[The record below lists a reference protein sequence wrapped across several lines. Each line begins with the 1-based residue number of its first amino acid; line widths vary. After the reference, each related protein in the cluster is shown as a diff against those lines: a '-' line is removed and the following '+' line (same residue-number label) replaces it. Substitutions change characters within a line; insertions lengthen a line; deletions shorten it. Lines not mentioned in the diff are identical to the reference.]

1 MADEKGTQKP
11 KERVK
16 YKFGQNDIDLTNYIH
31 NLGTNV
37 QSYLNSKN
45 WNEGQKQEFMNAYNR
60 YLTGLQDQLANNT
73 NRFTTDDFGS
83 IIDSTGA
90 LSNTDNDDID
100 PVGSEYYYDNKGNR
114 ITTDDFNLLKKR
126 KQKNYNTFS
135 ANREVATYF
144 NTIGNALKGMET
156 PKEKVQD
163 AFNLSKHGFLA
174 DWTTANNP
182 AGGDF
187 NLDPYLEKDA
197 MDETTGKRGTSN
209 RAAYLKEQIEN
220 YINNI
225 GEYDFSSSPFKNR
238 DTYISRLRAAAQ
250 NLENGYNSEDVIA
263 LNQAGIGNE
272 FLSKFFATGAEEAPI
287 KKSELELQAE
297 QAAKEQAERE
307 KEDQLRAVIKA
318 NEEDKYNRERDAFF
332 TDYATQNPFQSTIS
346 GYATPSYNLQGTYN
360 WLQGRYKFGAGNM
373 DATKEA
379 VKTYINFPELASII
393 RGGKK
398 ADNKGND
405 ITALHIANNLDLAA
419 QSDLLTDKVGDTGYY
434 VVPGSENYDNWSY
447 IAYNPVTRQYQEQ
460 SMLLNEELKKKMAYA
475 EYDRRHKG
483 VQKHQLGG
491 IAKYVEENQ
500 KKAQKEAEK
509 QRRIDEK
516 VEETGKTREQVEA
529 AERRPM
535 EEGFSTIDKVRL
547 GTAAADAAA
556 AAAAFIPGYGT
567 VASGVLGIGSTLT
580 NIGADIADESM
591 SGWDVA
597 GNALYGL
604 GTDVV
609 GLIPGLGTTG
619 KAAKIV
625 RVLKP
630 VSKLAM
636 RTLQAYGMI
645 HSADAF
651 NKLMSNP
658 SDMSADDWRNLVTG
672 LQAISGE
679 ARYKGVQKHQLGG
692 IAKYVE
698 ENQKKAQKE
707 AEKQRRID
715 EKVEET
721 GKTREQVEAA
731 ERRPMEEGFSTI
743 DKVRLGTA
751 AADAAAAAAAFIP
764 GYGTV
769 ASGVLGIGSTL
780 TNIGAD
786 IADESMSGWDVA
798 GNALYGL
805 GTDVVGLIPGLGT
818 TGKAAKIVRVLKPVS
833 KLAMR
838 TLQAYGM
845 IHSADAFNK
854 LMSNPSDMSA
864 DDWRNL
870 VTGLQAISGE
880 ARYKG
885 GKRAVS
891 RATTQRDV
899 ADVKTSTG
907 RVATISKEDLDK
919 LRKTKGLKAQNKLFS
934 ELTGG
939 QQLQRE
945 FKDREINWK
954 KPWKSRL
961 SSDSPEVSLRTES
974 SFLPEDNS
982 WDARL
987 FRGMNR
993 NTPQRKPQ
1001 KKQQETP
1008 QSRFDR
1014 LRQLSSQTGKL
1025 TPQEIATINR
1035 QRVKSGK
1042 GKLTEQE
1049 IQALNQRRQN
1059 RAGDGTDNSF
1069 QARLQRYKDAKRE
1082 GKFTSVEDDIKRAKD
1097 ELAEAT
1103 RQQRLAVPTGQGEI
1117 VSPDANQ
1124 ARFIIGFSRAIPTV
1138 NPSRPPIS
1146 NPPAIIPKQQVRI
1159 EQPQQSPFNYDRIR
1173 EGLARAERERLGKDI
1188 GEQRLQRAIE
1198 ANPERSARLQSE
1210 EAHRNVRQAFN
1221 LYGAPQYKR
1230 PLTGAAYK
1238 AKQDMYNRL
1247 FNQRRYDVI
1256 EAFRNR
1262 ELPHRQ
1268 SNKKKKTSRDDR
1280 RTAKREDGGTLD
1292 LVRVRKFQNAGK
1304 FPEWYSKLYKF
1315 QNLTGW
1321 NNSLNQSLAGPSI
1334 TNENVG
1340 HYRAGDLN
1348 EAYTKNNSYTS
1359 NPNLVGQDL
1368 QSYYDS
1374 SFKGK
1379 SLDDYVSAYNA
1390 NAAKIRG
1397 YWDQERTYKQSGA
1410 QEHNRLFKNMFGNR
1424 SDNSNNVWNIGYDS
1438 NLEDIVGS
1446 STWLRRMDR
1455 YEKEFDNLSDEE
1467 KKSRIHKIDL
1477 GDGNFGYVYKKANGD
1492 IAVWNQPETPATS
1505 TNPADSQTTPTI
1517 TSVIQPSQE
1526 PSDDN
1531 KQNKSFFSNIN
1542 PTIAYGLPRAVYA
1555 DRMNRRITDL
1565 AKESVVPLLKDP
1577 FEVHR
1582 YTRSDLDAEM
1592 QGERN
1597 YANLRR
1603 LASRPITS
1611 DGSLQT
1617 ATQLQAEVQ
1626 GQEARTAGKEKS
1638 NQVQRQY
1645 DELAWQQEKENAA
1658 NRHETAMF
1666 NRAQQWGAD
1675 QDKSKY
1681 EQAYLAKKFNIWDVF
1696 GQQLEYDARTRQK
1709 ENKALADNFA
1719 RSDIHNAISYAPNDY
1734 GANLTPDELTV
1745 WNKVLS
1751 GTNPSSLSSQEFN
1764 SYKLAAQK
1772 VSRVETEQLRQY
1784 YNVPNT
1790 RWSGKTPSTPWSP
1803 TISKAISA
1811 KNGAKIAVAG
1821 IEAKTADAE
1830 RFQKQIK
1837 ECIDRN
1843 EKAIDRLS
1851 KSLYGLIKA
1860 SMIK

>member
-1 MADEKGTQKP
+1 MATPTTNQKSAS
-11 KERVK
+11 VK
-16 YKFGQNDIDLTNYIH
+16 YKFGDDELDLNDYIRNLNHNY
-31 NLGTNV
+31 
-37 QSYLNSKN
+37 QSYVNSQN
-45 WNEGQKQEFMNAYNR
+45 WNEGQRQEFRSAYDNF
-60 YLTGLQDQLANNT
+60 LKGLQDQLANNT
-73 NRFTTDDFGS
+73 NRFSTDFSGS
-83 IIDSTGA
+83 IIDSTGQ

-100 PVGSEYYYDNKGNR
+100 PVGSEYYYNDKGDR
-114 ITTDDFNLLKKR
+114 ITTDDLNTMGKRQQKK
-126 KQKNYNTFS
+126 YSTFS
-135 ANREVATYF
+135 ANRQVATFF
-144 NTIGNALKGMET
+144 NKVGTALRDARKNKPT
-156 PKEKVQD
+156 TQNQSN

-174 DWTTANNP
+174 NWTTANNP
-182 AGGDF
+182 AGGEF
-187 NLDPYLEKDA
+187 NLSPYLEKDTL
-197 MDETTGKRGTSN
+197 DETTGLRGTTN

-220 YINNI
+220 YLNNV
-225 GEYDFSSSPFKNR
+225 GNYDFSGTPFKDR
-238 DTYISRLRAAAQ
+238 ETYISKLRAAAQ

-272 FLSKFFATGAEEAPI
+272 FLSKFFATGAEQ
-287 KKSELELQAE
+287 KKTEVQ
-297 QAAKEQAERE
+297 QAAEDPMKIQQQQQAQKIIDRRN
-307 KEDQLRAVIKA
+307 QLQYEADR
-318 NEEDKYNRERDAFF
+318 DKFF
-332 TDYATQNPFQSTIS
+332 SQYQASNPFQSRE
-346 GYATPSYNLQGTYN
+346 PSIPLPLSYTRQAVEEAAIK
-360 WLQGRYKFGAGNM
+360 KFNADPNN
-373 DATKEA
+373 KEA
-379 VKTYINFPELASII
+379 VREAIRQYINIPQLSKFI
-393 RGGKK
+393 RGKSNLILQDGT
-398 ADNKGND
+398 D
-405 ITALHIANNLDLAA
+405 ITAQHITNNLDLAA
-419 QSDLLTDKVGDTGYY
+419 QADLFINPMYLDEQGKSILPNGYY
-434 VVPGSENYDNWSY
+434 VLPGSEDYDNWTY
-447 IAYNPVTRQYQEQ
+447 IAYNPNTRQYQEQ
-460 SMLLNEELKKKMAYA
+460 SMLLNDELKKRMAYS
-475 EYDRRHKG
+475 EYDKRNKKSNEA
-483 VQKHQLGG
+483 QKHQLGG
-491 IAKYVEENQ
+491 TFKDMESRRN
-500 KKAQKEAEK
+500 KAQEEK
-509 QRRIDEK
+509 QK
-516 VEETGKTREQVEA
+516 VEQKSYATGRTKEQIESDQAPHTEWSKADLLRLGAIGGDVASLIASMTGVGSVASAGIGMASTAANQAADMAEGMGFLESLGNNAVSYGLDALSLIPFARAAKIPKTIKAIAGFAPKLMAIISTAQGISNAPEITKSLSKLNSSESLTVEDWRNIA
-529 AERRPM
+529 N
-535 EEGFSTIDKVRL
+535 GIQIVL
-547 GTAAADAAA
+547 GGTAATHRASKAKSHVDAARTNDEWLKTEQGYRRISEQDIKKLREA
-556 AAAAFIPGYGT
+556 ATIKEQNTILSPYNVTLAESRKRFG
-567 VASGVLGIGSTLT
+567 LGKGK
-580 NIGADIADESM
+580 GKADITSENYYYDFDKPVTTY
-591 SGWDVA
+591 SGDLPIQHTFGPGEKW
-597 GNALYGL
+597 L
-604 GTDVV
+604 GTRN
-609 GLIPGLGTTG
+609 IPSLRIPAVRDAYNRVIHPQAYNRAKG
-619 KAAKIV
+619 KATEGNKQRSTFDI
-625 RVLKP
+625 
-630 VSKLAM
+630 SKL
-636 RTLQAYGMI
+636 
-645 HSADAF
+645 
-651 NKLMSNP
+651 
-658 SDMSADDWRNLVTG
+658 
-672 LQAISGE
+672 
-679 ARYKGVQKHQLGG
+679 
-692 IAKYVE
+692 
-698 ENQKKAQKE
+698 
-707 AEKQRRID
+707 
-715 EKVEET
+715 
-721 GKTREQVEAA
+721 RE
-731 ERRPMEEGFSTI
+731 
-743 DKVRLGTA
+743 
-751 AADAAAAAAAFIP
+751 
-764 GYGTV
+764 
-769 ASGVLGIGSTL
+769 
-780 TNIGAD
+780 
-786 IADESMSGWDVA
+786 
-798 GNALYGL
+798 
-805 GTDVVGLIPGLGT
+805 
-818 TGKAAKIVRVLKPVS
+818 
-833 KLAMR
+833 
-838 TLQAYGM
+838 
-845 IHSADAFNK
+845 
-854 LMSNPSDMSA
+854 
-864 DDWRNL
+864 
-870 VTGLQAISGE
+870 
-880 ARYKG
+880 
-885 GKRAVS
+885 
-891 RATTQRDV
+891 
-899 ADVKTSTG
+899 
-907 RVATISKEDLDK
+907 
-919 LRKTKGLKAQNKLFS
+919 
-934 ELTGG
+934 
-939 QQLQRE
+939 
-945 FKDREINWK
+945 
-954 KPWKSRL
+954 
-961 SSDSPEVSLRTES
+961 
-974 SFLPEDNS
+974 
-982 WDARL
+982 
-987 FRGMNR
+987 
-993 NTPQRKPQ
+993 
-1001 KKQQETP
+1001 
-1008 QSRFDR
+1008 
-1014 LRQLSSQTGKL
+1014 LSSQTGKL
-1025 TPQEIATINR
+1025 TSQEIATINR

-1049 IQALNQRRQN
+1049 IQTLNQRRQN
-1059 RAGDGTDNSF
+1059 RASDGTDNSF

-1082 GKFTSVEDDIKRAKD
+1082 EKFTSVEDDIKRAKD

-1124 ARFIIGFSRAIPTV
+1124 ARFIMGFSRAIPTV

-1173 EGLARAERERLGKDI
+1173 EGLARAERERLRKDI

-1210 EAHRNVRQAFN
+1210 EAYRNVRQAFN

-1280 RTAKREDGGTLD
+1280 RTVKREDGGTLD

-1505 TNPADSQTTPTI
+1505 A
-1517 TSVIQPSQE
+1517 IQPSQE

-1681 EQAYLAKKFNIWDVF
+1681 EQAYLAKKFNIWDVV
-1696 GQQLEYDARTRQK
+1696 GQQLEYDERVKQQ
-1709 ENKALADNFA
+1709 ENKALTDNFA
-1719 RSDIHNAISYAPNDY
+1719 RSDIHNAVNYAPNEY
-1734 GANLTPDELTV
+1734 GAGLSAEELSV

-1751 GTNPSSLSSQEFN
+1751 GTNPSSLQPNEFN
-1764 SYKLAAQK
+1764 QYRLAMQK
-1772 VSRVETEQLRQY
+1772 VSRVENEQLRQH
-1784 YNVPNT
+1784 YNIPNT
-1790 RWSGKTPSTPWSP
+1790 RWSGKSMQSIPEQ
-1803 TISKAISA
+1803 ISIIKKGGVVSA
-1811 KNGAKIAVAG
+1811 KNGSKIAVAG

-1837 ECIDRN
+1837 ETIDRN

-1851 KSLYGLIKA
+1851 KSLYGIIKA

>member
-1 MADEKGTQKP
+1 MANNTETQKP

-16 YKFGQNDIDLTNYIH
+16 YKFGQSDIDLTNYIH

-45 WNEGQKQEFMNAYNR
+45 WNDGQKQEFMNAYNR

-100 PVGSEYYYDNKGNR
+100 PVGSEYYYDDKGNR
-114 ITTDDFNLLKKR
+114 ITTDDFNALKKR

-144 NTIGNALKGMET
+144 NAIGNALRSKQPT
-156 PKEKVQD
+156 KEQTSN
-163 AFNLSKHGFLA
+163 AFDLSKHGFLA
-174 DWTTANNP
+174 DWTRINNP
-182 AGGDF
+182 AGGNL

-197 MDETTGKRGTSN
+197 VDEATGKRGTTN

-225 GEYDFSSSPFKNR
+225 GDYDFSSTPFKDRN
-238 DTYISRLRAAAQ
+238 TYVSRLRAAAE
-250 NLENGYNSEDVIA
+250 NLGNGYNSEDVMA

-272 FLSKFFATGAEEAPI
+272 FLSKFFSTGAEEPQA
-287 KKSELELQAE
+287 KQSELERQAE
-297 QAAKEQAERE
+297 QSAQELAQRRRDDE
-307 KEDQLRAVIKA
+307 LRAVI
-318 NEEDKYNRERDAFF
+318 EEEKQDQYNRQRDAFF
-332 TDYATQNPFQSTIS
+332 ADYQKQNPFNSTIKS
-346 GYATPSYNLQGTYN
+346 QAIALSYNPNAMYD
-360 WLQGRYKFGAGNM
+360 RA
-373 DATKEA
+373 ATKYGVDRSNTEALQSA
-379 VKTYINFPELASII
+379 VKEYINFPQLAAAI
-393 RGGKK
+393 RGKEHILQGQK
-398 ADNKGND
+398 DV
-405 ITALHIANNLDLAA
+405 TAAHIANNLDWAA
-419 QSDLLTDKVGDTGYY
+419 QSNLLTDKIGDTGYY
-434 VVPGSENYDNWSY
+434 IVPGSENYDNWSY
-447 IAYNPVTRQYQEQ
+447 IAYNPITRHYEEQ

-475 EYDRRHKG
+475 EYDRRNKD

-491 IAKYVEENQ
+491 LLKYTEEYQ

-509 QRRIDEK
+509 QQRIDQK

-547 GTAAADAAA
+547 GTAAADAIS

-604 GTDVV
+604 GMDVV
-609 GLIPGLGTTG
+609 GLIPGMGATG

-636 RTLQAYGMI
+636 RTLQAYGM
-645 HSADAF
+645 
-651 NKLMSNP
+651 
-658 SDMSADDWRNLVTG
+658 V
-672 LQAISGE
+672 
-679 ARYKGVQKHQLGG
+679 
-692 IAKYVE
+692 
-698 ENQKKAQKE
+698 
-707 AEKQRRID
+707 
-715 EKVEET
+715 
-721 GKTREQVEAA
+721 
-731 ERRPMEEGFSTI
+731 
-743 DKVRLGTA
+743 
-751 AADAAAAAAAFIP
+751 
-764 GYGTV
+764 
-769 ASGVLGIGSTL
+769 
-780 TNIGAD
+780 
-786 IADESMSGWDVA
+786 
-798 GNALYGL
+798 
-805 GTDVVGLIPGLGT
+805 
-818 TGKAAKIVRVLKPVS
+818 
-833 KLAMR
+833 
-838 TLQAYGM
+838 
-845 IHSADAFNK
+845 HSADAFNK

-907 RVATISKEDLDK
+907 RMATISKEDLDK
-919 LRKTKGLKAQNKLFS
+919 LRETKGLKAQNKLFS

-939 QQLQRE
+939 QKLQRE
-945 FKDREINWK
+945 FKGREFNWK
-954 KPWKSRL
+954 QPWKSRL
-961 SSDSPEVSLRTES
+961 HSDNPEFSTRTES
-974 SFLPEDNS
+974 TFLPEDTS

-987 FRGMNR
+987 FRGM
-993 NTPQRKPQ
+993 Q
-1001 KKQQETP
+1001 KKEGNSKKKPSQQTTA
-1008 QSRFDR
+1008 SNFDR
-1014 LRQLSSQTGKL
+1014 LRNLSSQTGKL

-1042 GKLTEQE
+1042 GKLTQQE
-1049 IQALNQRRQN
+1049 IEALNQRRSN
-1059 RAGDGTDNSF
+1059 RAGSAEDNSF
-1069 QARLQRYKDAKRE
+1069 QARLARYKQDKKD
-1082 GKFTSVEDDIKRAKD
+1082 GKFNSVEDDIKRAKD

-1103 RQQRLAVPTGQGEI
+1103 RQQRLAVPTGQGSI
-1117 VSPDANQ
+1117 VSPDAKE
-1124 ARFIIGFSRAIPTV
+1124 ARFIMGLSKAIPTV
-1138 NPSRPPIS
+1138 NPSRPPIT
-1146 NPPAIIPKQQVRI
+1146 NPPAIIPRQQI
-1159 EQPQQSPFNYDRIR
+1159 EIPKPQTTPFNSQRIR
-1173 EGLARAERERLGKDI
+1173 EGLERAQRERLGRDI
-1188 GEQRLQRAIE
+1188 GDTRIQRAIE
-1198 ANPERSARLQSE
+1198 SNPERTARLQAQ
-1210 EAHRNVRQAFN
+1210 EAYRNVRQYFN
-1221 LYGAPQYKR
+1221 MYGVPQYKK
-1230 PLTGAAYK
+1230 PLTGAARRN
-1238 AKQDMYNRL
+1238 KQNTYNQL
-1247 FNQRRYDVI
+1247 FGEGYYAMQD
-1256 EAFRNR
+1256 ALRNR
-1262 ELPHRQ
+1262 PLPHKQ

-1280 RTAKREDGGTLD
+1280 RTVKREEGGILD
-1292 LVRVRKFQNAGK
+1292 RVRKFDGGGITETARKATQYALNNNW
-1304 FPEWYSKLYKF
+1304 FTNLYNQKS
-1315 QNLTGW
+1315 LTGW
-1321 NNSLNQSLAGPSI
+1321 DSSKDASKAGVSI
-1334 TNENVG
+1334 TNQNASHG
-1340 HYRAGDLN
+1340 NAGDLSIPF
-1348 EAYTKNNSYTS
+1348 YKNLMYTS
-1359 NPNLVGQDL
+1359 QSNLVGQDL
-1368 QSYYDS
+1368 QSYYNS
-1374 SFKGK
+1374 AFQGK
-1379 SLDDYVSAYNA
+1379 SLEDYVNGYNA

-1397 YWDQERTYKQSGA
+1397 YWDQERAYRQAGA
-1410 QEHNRLFKNMFGNR
+1410 SEHNRLFRNMFGNR
-1424 SDNSNNVWNIGYDS
+1424 SNNSNDVWNIGYDPK
-1438 NLEDIVGS
+1438 LDDVVGS

-1455 YEKEFDNLSDEE
+1455 YEKEFDALSDEE
-1467 KKSRIHKIDL
+1467 KKARVHKIDL
-1477 GDGNFGYVYKKANGD
+1477 GGGNVGYVYKKANGD
-1492 IAVWNQPETPATS
+1492 IAIWNEPVAPEQPTEPTKPAS
-1505 TNPADSQTTPTI
+1505 TTT
-1517 TSVIQPSQE
+1517 VIGPEQPKKE
-1526 PSDDN
+1526 GDTREMF
-1531 KQNKSFFSNIN
+1531 SFLRNIN

-1555 DRMNRRITDL
+1555 DRMNRRMTDL
-1565 AKESVVPLLKDP
+1565 AKASVTPLLKDP
-1577 FEVHR
+1577 FQVHR

-1638 NQVQRQY
+1638 NQTQRQY

-1675 QDKSKY
+1675 QDKSKF
-1681 EQAYLAKKFNIWDVF
+1681 EQAYLSKKFNIWDTF
-1696 GQQLEYDARTRQK
+1696 GQQLEYDARTKQQ

-1719 RSDIHNAISYAPNDY
+1719 RSDIHNAVNYAPNDY
-1734 GANLTPDELTV
+1734 GANLTPEELTV

-1751 GTNPSSLSSQEFN
+1751 GTNPSSLSTQEFN
-1764 SYKLAAQK
+1764 SYRLAAQK
-1772 VSRVETEQLRQY
+1772 VSRVETDQLRQH
-1784 YNVPNT
+1784 YNIPNT
-1790 RWSGKTPSTPWSP
+1790 RWSGKAGVPNTPWSAS
-1803 TISKAISA
+1803 ISFVKKGGVISA
-1811 KNGAKIAVAG
+1811 KNGSKIAVAG

-1837 ECIDRN
+1837 DCIDRN
-1843 EKAIDRLS
+1843 EKTLDRLS

>member
-1 MADEKGTQKP
+1 MANNTETQKP

-16 YKFGQNDIDLTNYIH
+16 YKFGQSDIDLTNYIH

-45 WNEGQKQEFMNAYNR
+45 WNDGQKQEFMNAYNR

-100 PVGSEYYYDNKGNR
+100 PVGSEYYYDDKGNR
-114 ITTDDFNLLKKR
+114 ITTDDFNALKKR

-144 NTIGNALKGMET
+144 NAIGNALRSKQPT
-156 PKEKVQD
+156 KEQTSN
-163 AFNLSKHGFLA
+163 AFDLSKHGFLA
-174 DWTTANNP
+174 DWTRINNP
-182 AGGDF
+182 AGGNL

-197 MDETTGKRGTSN
+197 VDEATGKRGTTN

-225 GEYDFSSSPFKNR
+225 GDYDFSSTPFKDRN
-238 DTYISRLRAAAQ
+238 TYVSRLRAAAE
-250 NLENGYNSEDVIA
+250 NLGNGYNSEDVIA

-272 FLSKFFATGAEEAPI
+272 FLSKFFSTGAEEPQA
-287 KKSELELQAE
+287 KQSELERQAE
-297 QAAKEQAERE
+297 QSAQELAQRRRDDE
-307 KEDQLRAVIKA
+307 LRAVI
-318 NEEDKYNRERDAFF
+318 EEEKQDQYNRQRDAFF
-332 TDYATQNPFQSTIS
+332 ADYQKQNPFNSTIKS
-346 GYATPSYNLQGTYN
+346 QAIALSYNPNTMYD
-360 WLQGRYKFGAGNM
+360 RA
-373 DATKEA
+373 ATKYGVDRSNTEALQSA
-379 VKTYINFPELASII
+379 VKEYINFPQLAAAI
-393 RGGKK
+393 RGKEHILQGQK
-398 ADNKGND
+398 DV
-405 ITALHIANNLDLAA
+405 TAAHIANNLDWAA
-419 QSDLLTDKVGDTGYY
+419 QSNLLTDKIGDTGYY

-447 IAYNPVTRQYQEQ
+447 IAYNPITRHYEEQ

-475 EYDRRHKG
+475 EYDRRNKD

-491 IAKYVEENQ
+491 LLKYTEEYQ

-509 QRRIDEK
+509 QQRIDQK

-547 GTAAADAAA
+547 GTAAADAIS

-604 GTDVV
+604 GMDVV
-609 GLIPGLGTTG
+609 GLIPGMGATG

-636 RTLQAYGMI
+636 RTLQAYGM
-645 HSADAF
+645 
-651 NKLMSNP
+651 M
-658 SDMSADDWRNLVTG
+658 
-672 LQAISGE
+672 
-679 ARYKGVQKHQLGG
+679 
-692 IAKYVE
+692 
-698 ENQKKAQKE
+698 
-707 AEKQRRID
+707 
-715 EKVEET
+715 
-721 GKTREQVEAA
+721 
-731 ERRPMEEGFSTI
+731 
-743 DKVRLGTA
+743 
-751 AADAAAAAAAFIP
+751 
-764 GYGTV
+764 
-769 ASGVLGIGSTL
+769 
-780 TNIGAD
+780 
-786 IADESMSGWDVA
+786 
-798 GNALYGL
+798 
-805 GTDVVGLIPGLGT
+805 
-818 TGKAAKIVRVLKPVS
+818 
-833 KLAMR
+833 
-838 TLQAYGM
+838 
-845 IHSADAFNK
+845 HSADAFNK

-907 RVATISKEDLDK
+907 RMATISKEDLDK
-919 LRKTKGLKAQNKLFS
+919 LRETKGLKAQNKLFS

-939 QQLQRE
+939 QKLQRE
-945 FKDREINWK
+945 FKGREFNWK
-954 KPWKSRL
+954 QPWKSRL
-961 SSDSPEVSLRTES
+961 HSDNPEFSTRTES
-974 SFLPEDNS
+974 TFLPEDTS

-987 FRGMNR
+987 FRGM
-993 NTPQRKPQ
+993 Q
-1001 KKQQETP
+1001 KKEGNSKKKPSQQTTA
-1008 QSRFDR
+1008 SNFDR
-1014 LRQLSSQTGKL
+1014 LRNLSSQTGKL

-1042 GKLTEQE
+1042 GKLTQQE
-1049 IQALNQRRQN
+1049 IEALNQRRSN
-1059 RAGDGTDNSF
+1059 RAGSAEDNSF
-1069 QARLQRYKDAKRE
+1069 QARLARYKQDKKD
-1082 GKFTSVEDDIKRAKD
+1082 GKFNSVEDDIKRAKD

-1103 RQQRLAVPTGQGEI
+1103 RQQRLAVPTGQGSI
-1117 VSPDANQ
+1117 VSPDAKE
-1124 ARFIIGFSRAIPTV
+1124 ARFIMGLSKAIPTV
-1138 NPSRPPIS
+1138 NPSRPPIT
-1146 NPPAIIPKQQVRI
+1146 NPPAIIPRQQI
-1159 EQPQQSPFNYDRIR
+1159 EIPKPQTTPFNSQRIR
-1173 EGLARAERERLGKDI
+1173 EGLERAQRERLGRDI
-1188 GEQRLQRAIE
+1188 GDTRIQRAIE
-1198 ANPERSARLQSE
+1198 SNPERTARLQAQ
-1210 EAHRNVRQAFN
+1210 EAYRNVRQYFN
-1221 LYGAPQYKR
+1221 MYGVPQYKK
-1230 PLTGAAYK
+1230 PLTGAARRN
-1238 AKQDMYNRL
+1238 KQNTYNQL
-1247 FNQRRYDVI
+1247 FGEGYYAMQD
-1256 EAFRNR
+1256 ALRNR
-1262 ELPHRQ
+1262 PLPHKQ

-1280 RTAKREDGGTLD
+1280 RTVKREEGGILD
-1292 LVRVRKFQNAGK
+1292 RVRKFDGGGITETARKATQYALNNNW
-1304 FPEWYSKLYKF
+1304 FTNLYNQKS
-1315 QNLTGW
+1315 LTGW
-1321 NNSLNQSLAGPSI
+1321 DSSKDASKAGVSI
-1334 TNENVG
+1334 TNQNASHG
-1340 HYRAGDLN
+1340 NAGDLSIPF
-1348 EAYTKNNSYTS
+1348 YKNLMYTS
-1359 NPNLVGQDL
+1359 QSNLVGQDL
-1368 QSYYDS
+1368 QSYYNS
-1374 SFKGK
+1374 AFQGK
-1379 SLDDYVSAYNA
+1379 SLEDYVNGYNA

-1397 YWDQERTYKQSGA
+1397 YWDQERAYRQAGA
-1410 QEHNRLFKNMFGNR
+1410 SEHNRLFRNMFGNR
-1424 SDNSNNVWNIGYDS
+1424 SNNSNDVWNIGYDPK
-1438 NLEDIVGS
+1438 LDDVVGS

-1455 YEKEFDNLSDEE
+1455 YEKEFDALSDEE
-1467 KKSRIHKIDL
+1467 KKARVHKIDL
-1477 GDGNFGYVYKKANGD
+1477 GGGNVGYVYKKANGD
-1492 IAVWNQPETPATS
+1492 IAIWNEPVAPEQPTEPTKPAS
-1505 TNPADSQTTPTI
+1505 TTT
-1517 TSVIQPSQE
+1517 VIGPEQPKKE
-1526 PSDDN
+1526 GDTREMF
-1531 KQNKSFFSNIN
+1531 SFLRNIN

-1555 DRMNRRITDL
+1555 DRMNRRMTDL
-1565 AKESVVPLLKDP
+1565 AKASVTPLLKDP
-1577 FEVHR
+1577 FQVHR

-1638 NQVQRQY
+1638 NQTQRQY

-1675 QDKSKY
+1675 QDKSKF
-1681 EQAYLAKKFNIWDVF
+1681 EQAYLSKKFNIWDTF
-1696 GQQLEYDARTRQK
+1696 GQQLEYDARTKQQ

-1719 RSDIHNAISYAPNDY
+1719 RSDIHNAVNYAPNDY
-1734 GANLTPDELTV
+1734 GANLTPEELTV

-1751 GTNPSSLSSQEFN
+1751 GTNPSSLSTQEFN
-1764 SYKLAAQK
+1764 SYRLAAQK
-1772 VSRVETEQLRQY
+1772 VSRVETDQLRQH
-1784 YNVPNT
+1784 YNIPNT
-1790 RWSGKTPSTPWSP
+1790 RWSGKAGVPNTPWSAS
-1803 TISKAISA
+1803 ISFVKKGGIISA
-1811 KNGAKIAVAG
+1811 KNGSKIAVAG

-1837 ECIDRN
+1837 DCIDRN
-1843 EKAIDRLS
+1843 EKTLDRLS

>member
-1 MADEKGTQKP
+1 MANNTETQKP

-16 YKFGQNDIDLTNYIH
+16 YKFGQSDIDLTNYIH

-45 WNEGQKQEFMNAYNR
+45 WNDGQKQEFMNAYNR

-100 PVGSEYYYDNKGNR
+100 PVGSEYYYDDKGNR
-114 ITTDDFNLLKKR
+114 ITTDDFNALKKR

-144 NTIGNALKGMET
+144 NAIGNALRSKQPT
-156 PKEKVQD
+156 KEQTSN
-163 AFNLSKHGFLA
+163 AFDLSKHGFLA
-174 DWTTANNP
+174 DWTRINNP
-182 AGGDF
+182 AGGNL

-197 MDETTGKRGTSN
+197 VDEATGKRGTTN

-225 GEYDFSSSPFKNR
+225 GDYDFSSTPFKDRN
-238 DTYISRLRAAAQ
+238 TYVSRLRAAAE
-250 NLENGYNSEDVIA
+250 NLGNGYNSEDVIA

-272 FLSKFFATGAEEAPI
+272 FLSKFFSTGAEEPQA
-287 KKSELELQAE
+287 KQSELERQAE
-297 QAAKEQAERE
+297 QSAQELAQRRRDDE
-307 KEDQLRAVIKA
+307 LRAVI
-318 NEEDKYNRERDAFF
+318 EEEKQDQYNRQRDAFF
-332 TDYATQNPFQSTIS
+332 ADYQKQNPFNSTIKS
-346 GYATPSYNLQGTYN
+346 QAIALSYNPNAMYD
-360 WLQGRYKFGAGNM
+360 RA
-373 DATKEA
+373 ATKYGVDRSNTEALQSA
-379 VKTYINFPELASII
+379 VKEYINFPQLAAAI
-393 RGGKK
+393 RGKEHILQGQK
-398 ADNKGND
+398 DV
-405 ITALHIANNLDLAA
+405 TAAHIANNLDWAA
-419 QSDLLTDKVGDTGYY
+419 QSNLLTDKIGDTGYY

-447 IAYNPVTRQYQEQ
+447 IAYNPITRHYEEQ

-475 EYDRRHKG
+475 EYDRRNKD

-491 IAKYVEENQ
+491 LLKYTEEYQ

-509 QRRIDEK
+509 QQRIDQK

-547 GTAAADAAA
+547 GTAAADAIS

-604 GTDVV
+604 GMDVV
-609 GLIPGLGTTG
+609 GLIPGMGATG

-636 RTLQAYGMI
+636 RTLQAYGM
-645 HSADAF
+645 
-651 NKLMSNP
+651 
-658 SDMSADDWRNLVTG
+658 V
-672 LQAISGE
+672 
-679 ARYKGVQKHQLGG
+679 
-692 IAKYVE
+692 
-698 ENQKKAQKE
+698 
-707 AEKQRRID
+707 
-715 EKVEET
+715 
-721 GKTREQVEAA
+721 
-731 ERRPMEEGFSTI
+731 
-743 DKVRLGTA
+743 
-751 AADAAAAAAAFIP
+751 
-764 GYGTV
+764 
-769 ASGVLGIGSTL
+769 
-780 TNIGAD
+780 
-786 IADESMSGWDVA
+786 
-798 GNALYGL
+798 
-805 GTDVVGLIPGLGT
+805 
-818 TGKAAKIVRVLKPVS
+818 
-833 KLAMR
+833 
-838 TLQAYGM
+838 
-845 IHSADAFNK
+845 HSADAFNK

-907 RVATISKEDLDK
+907 RMATISKEDLDK
-919 LRKTKGLKAQNKLFS
+919 LRETKGLKAQNKLFS

-939 QQLQRE
+939 QKLQRE
-945 FKDREINWK
+945 FKGREFNWK
-954 KPWKSRL
+954 QPWKSRL
-961 SSDSPEVSLRTES
+961 HSDNPEFSTRTES
-974 SFLPEDNS
+974 TFLPEDTS

-987 FRGMNR
+987 FRGM
-993 NTPQRKPQ
+993 Q
-1001 KKQQETP
+1001 KKEGNSKKKPSQQTTA
-1008 QSRFDR
+1008 SNFDR
-1014 LRQLSSQTGKL
+1014 LRNLSSQTGKL

-1042 GKLTEQE
+1042 GKLTQQE
-1049 IQALNQRRQN
+1049 IEALNQRRSN
-1059 RAGDGTDNSF
+1059 RAGSAEDNSF
-1069 QARLQRYKDAKRE
+1069 QARLARYKQDKKD
-1082 GKFTSVEDDIKRAKD
+1082 GKFNSVEDDIKRAKD

-1103 RQQRLAVPTGQGEI
+1103 RQQRLAVPTGQGSI
-1117 VSPDANQ
+1117 VSPDAKE
-1124 ARFIIGFSRAIPTV
+1124 ARFIMGLSKTIPTV
-1138 NPSRPPIS
+1138 NPSRPPIT
-1146 NPPAIIPKQQVRI
+1146 NPPAIIPRQQI
-1159 EQPQQSPFNYDRIR
+1159 EIPKPQTTPFNSQRIR
-1173 EGLARAERERLGKDI
+1173 EGLERAQRERLGRDI
-1188 GEQRLQRAIE
+1188 GDTRIQRAIE
-1198 ANPERSARLQSE
+1198 SNPERTARLQAQ
-1210 EAHRNVRQAFN
+1210 EAYRNVRQYFN
-1221 LYGAPQYKR
+1221 MYGVPQYKK
-1230 PLTGAAYK
+1230 PLTGAARRS
-1238 AKQDMYNRL
+1238 KQNTYNQL
-1247 FNQRRYDVI
+1247 FGEGYYAMQD
-1256 EAFRNR
+1256 ALRNR
-1262 ELPHRQ
+1262 PLPHKQ

-1280 RTAKREDGGTLD
+1280 RTVKREEGGILD
-1292 LVRVRKFQNAGK
+1292 KVRKFDGGGITETARKATQYALNNNW
-1304 FPEWYSKLYKF
+1304 FTTLYNQKS
-1315 QNLTGW
+1315 LTGW
-1321 NNSLNQSLAGPSI
+1321 DSSKDASKAGVSI
-1334 TNENVG
+1334 TNQNASHG
-1340 HYRAGDLN
+1340 NAGDLSIPF
-1348 EAYTKNNSYTS
+1348 YKNLTYTS
-1359 NPNLVGQDL
+1359 QSNLVGQDL
-1368 QSYYDS
+1368 QSYYNS
-1374 SFKGK
+1374 AFQGK
-1379 SLDDYVSAYNA
+1379 SLEDYVNGYNA

-1397 YWDQERTYKQSGA
+1397 YWDQERAYRQAGA
-1410 QEHNRLFKNMFGNR
+1410 SEHNRLFKNMFGNR
-1424 SDNSNNVWNIGYDS
+1424 SNNSNDVWNIGYDPK
-1438 NLEDIVGS
+1438 LDDVVGS

-1455 YEKEFDNLSDEE
+1455 YEKEFDALSDEE
-1467 KKSRIHKIDL
+1467 KKARVHKIDL
-1477 GDGNFGYVYKKANGD
+1477 GGGNVGYVYKKANGD
-1492 IAVWNQPETPATS
+1492 IAIWNEPVAPEQPTEPTKPAS
-1505 TNPADSQTTPTI
+1505 TTT
-1517 TSVIQPSQE
+1517 VIGPEQPKKE
-1526 PSDDN
+1526 GDTREMF
-1531 KQNKSFFSNIN
+1531 SFLRNIN

-1555 DRMNRRITDL
+1555 DRMNRRMTDL
-1565 AKESVVPLLKDP
+1565 AKASVTPLLKDP
-1577 FEVHR
+1577 FQVHR

-1638 NQVQRQY
+1638 NQTQRQY

-1675 QDKSKY
+1675 QDKSKF
-1681 EQAYLAKKFNIWDVF
+1681 EQAYLSKKFNIWDTF
-1696 GQQLEYDARTRQK
+1696 GQQLEYDARTKQQ

-1719 RSDIHNAISYAPNDY
+1719 RSDIHNAVNYAPNDY
-1734 GANLTPDELTV
+1734 GANLTPEELTV

-1751 GTNPSSLSSQEFN
+1751 GTNPSSLSTQEFN
-1764 SYKLAAQK
+1764 SYRLAAQK
-1772 VSRVETEQLRQY
+1772 VSRVETDQLRQH
-1784 YNVPNT
+1784 YNIPNT
-1790 RWSGKTPSTPWSP
+1790 RWSGKAGVPNTPWSAS
-1803 TISKAISA
+1803 ISFVKKGGIISA
-1811 KNGAKIAVAG
+1811 KNGSKIAVAG

-1837 ECIDRN
+1837 YCIDRN
-1843 EKAIDRLS
+1843 EKTLDRLS

>member
-1 MADEKGTQKP
+1 MANNTETQKP

-16 YKFGQNDIDLTNYIH
+16 YKFGQSDIDLTNYIH

-45 WNEGQKQEFMNAYNR
+45 WNDGQKQEFMNAYNR

-100 PVGSEYYYDNKGNR
+100 PVGSEYYYDDKGNR
-114 ITTDDFNLLKKR
+114 ITTDDFNALKKR

-144 NTIGNALKGMET
+144 NAIGNALRSKQPT
-156 PKEKVQD
+156 KEQTSN
-163 AFNLSKHGFLA
+163 AFDLSKHGFLA
-174 DWTTANNP
+174 DWTRINNP
-182 AGGDF
+182 AGGNL

-197 MDETTGKRGTSN
+197 VDEATGKRGTTN

-225 GEYDFSSSPFKNR
+225 GDYDFSSTPFKDRN
-238 DTYISRLRAAAQ
+238 TYVSRLRAAAE
-250 NLENGYNSEDVIA
+250 NLGNGYNSEDVIA

-272 FLSKFFATGAEEAPI
+272 FLSKFFSTGAEEPQA
-287 KKSELELQAE
+287 KQSELERQAE
-297 QAAKEQAERE
+297 QSAQELAQRRRDDE
-307 KEDQLRAVIKA
+307 LRAVI
-318 NEEDKYNRERDAFF
+318 EEEKQDQYNRQRDAFF
-332 TDYATQNPFQSTIS
+332 ADYQKQNPFNSTIKS
-346 GYATPSYNLQGTYN
+346 QAIALSYNPNAMYD
-360 WLQGRYKFGAGNM
+360 RA
-373 DATKEA
+373 ATKYGVDRSNTEALQSA
-379 VKTYINFPELASII
+379 VKEYINFPQLAAAI
-393 RGGKK
+393 RGKEHILQGQK
-398 ADNKGND
+398 DV
-405 ITALHIANNLDLAA
+405 TAAHIANNLDWAA
-419 QSDLLTDKVGDTGYY
+419 QSNLLTDKIGDTGYY

-447 IAYNPVTRQYQEQ
+447 IAYNPITRHYEEQ

-475 EYDRRHKG
+475 EYDRRNKD

-491 IAKYVEENQ
+491 LLKYTEEYQ

-509 QRRIDEK
+509 QQRIDQK

-547 GTAAADAAA
+547 GTAAADAIS

-604 GTDVV
+604 GMDVV
-609 GLIPGLGTTG
+609 GLIPGMGATG

-636 RTLQAYGMI
+636 RTLQAYGM
-645 HSADAF
+645 
-651 NKLMSNP
+651 M
-658 SDMSADDWRNLVTG
+658 
-672 LQAISGE
+672 
-679 ARYKGVQKHQLGG
+679 
-692 IAKYVE
+692 
-698 ENQKKAQKE
+698 
-707 AEKQRRID
+707 
-715 EKVEET
+715 
-721 GKTREQVEAA
+721 
-731 ERRPMEEGFSTI
+731 
-743 DKVRLGTA
+743 
-751 AADAAAAAAAFIP
+751 
-764 GYGTV
+764 
-769 ASGVLGIGSTL
+769 
-780 TNIGAD
+780 
-786 IADESMSGWDVA
+786 
-798 GNALYGL
+798 
-805 GTDVVGLIPGLGT
+805 
-818 TGKAAKIVRVLKPVS
+818 
-833 KLAMR
+833 
-838 TLQAYGM
+838 
-845 IHSADAFNK
+845 HSADAFNK

-907 RVATISKEDLDK
+907 RMATISKEDLDK
-919 LRKTKGLKAQNKLFS
+919 LRETKGLKAQNKLFS

-939 QQLQRE
+939 QKLQRE
-945 FKDREINWK
+945 FKGREFNWK
-954 KPWKSRL
+954 QPWKSRL
-961 SSDSPEVSLRTES
+961 HSDNPEFSTRTES
-974 SFLPEDNS
+974 TFLPEDTS

-987 FRGMNR
+987 FRGM
-993 NTPQRKPQ
+993 Q
-1001 KKQQETP
+1001 KKEGNSKKKPSQQTTA
-1008 QSRFDR
+1008 SNFDR
-1014 LRQLSSQTGKL
+1014 LRNLSSQTGKL

-1042 GKLTEQE
+1042 GKLTQQE
-1049 IQALNQRRQN
+1049 IEALNQRRSN
-1059 RAGDGTDNSF
+1059 RAGSAEDNSF
-1069 QARLQRYKDAKRE
+1069 QARLARYKQDKKD
-1082 GKFTSVEDDIKRAKD
+1082 GKFNSVEDDIKRAKD

-1103 RQQRLAVPTGQGEI
+1103 RQQRLAVPTGQGSI
-1117 VSPDANQ
+1117 VSPDAKE
-1124 ARFIIGFSRAIPTV
+1124 ARFIMGLSKAIPTV
-1138 NPSRPPIS
+1138 NPSRPPIT
-1146 NPPAIIPKQQVRI
+1146 NPPAIIPRQQI
-1159 EQPQQSPFNYDRIR
+1159 EIPKPQTTPFNSQRIR
-1173 EGLARAERERLGKDI
+1173 EGLERAQRERLGRDI
-1188 GEQRLQRAIE
+1188 GDTQIQRAIE
-1198 ANPERSARLQSE
+1198 SNPERTARLQAQ
-1210 EAHRNVRQAFN
+1210 EAYRNVRQYFN
-1221 LYGAPQYKR
+1221 MYGVPQYKK
-1230 PLTGAAYK
+1230 PLTGAARRN
-1238 AKQDMYNRL
+1238 KQNTYNQL
-1247 FNQRRYDVI
+1247 FGEGYYAMQD
-1256 EAFRNR
+1256 ALRNR
-1262 ELPHRQ
+1262 PLPHKQ

-1280 RTAKREDGGTLD
+1280 RTVKREEGGILD
-1292 LVRVRKFQNAGK
+1292 RVRKFDGGGITETARKATQYALNNNW
-1304 FPEWYSKLYKF
+1304 FTNLYNQKS
-1315 QNLTGW
+1315 LTGW
-1321 NNSLNQSLAGPSI
+1321 DSSKDASKAGVSI
-1334 TNENVG
+1334 TNQNASHG
-1340 HYRAGDLN
+1340 NAGDLSIPF
-1348 EAYTKNNSYTS
+1348 YKNLMYTS
-1359 NPNLVGQDL
+1359 QSNLVGQDL
-1368 QSYYDS
+1368 QSYYNS
-1374 SFKGK
+1374 AFQGK
-1379 SLDDYVSAYNA
+1379 SLEDYVNGYNA

-1397 YWDQERTYKQSGA
+1397 YWDQERAYRQAGA
-1410 QEHNRLFKNMFGNR
+1410 SEHNRLFRNMFGNR
-1424 SDNSNNVWNIGYDS
+1424 SNNSNDVWNIGYDPK
-1438 NLEDIVGS
+1438 LDDVVGS

-1455 YEKEFDNLSDEE
+1455 YEKEFDALSDEE
-1467 KKSRIHKIDL
+1467 KKARVHKIDL
-1477 GDGNFGYVYKKANGD
+1477 GGGNVGYVYKKANGD
-1492 IAVWNQPETPATS
+1492 IAIWNEPVAPEQPTEPTKPAS
-1505 TNPADSQTTPTI
+1505 TTT
-1517 TSVIQPSQE
+1517 VIGPEQPKKE
-1526 PSDDN
+1526 GDTREMF
-1531 KQNKSFFSNIN
+1531 SFLRNIN

-1555 DRMNRRITDL
+1555 DRMNRRMTDL
-1565 AKESVVPLLKDP
+1565 AKASVTPLLKDP
-1577 FEVHR
+1577 FQVHR

-1638 NQVQRQY
+1638 NQTQRQY

-1675 QDKSKY
+1675 QDKSKF
-1681 EQAYLAKKFNIWDVF
+1681 EQAYLSKKFNIWDTF
-1696 GQQLEYDARTRQK
+1696 GQQLEYDARTKQQ

-1719 RSDIHNAISYAPNDY
+1719 RSDIHNAVNYAPNDY
-1734 GANLTPDELTV
+1734 GANLTPEELTV

-1751 GTNPSSLSSQEFN
+1751 GTNPSSLSTQEFN
-1764 SYKLAAQK
+1764 SYRLAAQK
-1772 VSRVETEQLRQY
+1772 VSRVETDQLRQH
-1784 YNVPNT
+1784 YNIPNT
-1790 RWSGKTPSTPWSP
+1790 RWSGKAGVPNTPWSAS
-1803 TISKAISA
+1803 ISFVKKGGIISA
-1811 KNGAKIAVAG
+1811 KNGSKIAVAG

-1837 ECIDRN
+1837 DCIDRN
-1843 EKAIDRLS
+1843 EKTLDRLS

>member
-1 MADEKGTQKP
+1 MANNTETQKP

-16 YKFGQNDIDLTNYIH
+16 YKFGQSDIDLTNYIH

-45 WNEGQKQEFMNAYNR
+45 WNDGQKQEFMNAYNR

-100 PVGSEYYYDNKGNR
+100 PVGSEYYYDDKGNR
-114 ITTDDFNLLKKR
+114 ITTDDFNALKKR

-144 NTIGNALKGMET
+144 NAIGNALRSKQPT
-156 PKEKVQD
+156 KEQTSN
-163 AFNLSKHGFLA
+163 AFDLSKHGFLA
-174 DWTTANNP
+174 DWTRINNP
-182 AGGDF
+182 AGGNL

-197 MDETTGKRGTSN
+197 VDEATGKRGTTN

-225 GEYDFSSSPFKNR
+225 GDYDFSSTPFKDRN
-238 DTYISRLRAAAQ
+238 TYVSRLRAAAE
-250 NLENGYNSEDVIA
+250 NLGNGYNSEDVIA

-272 FLSKFFATGAEEAPI
+272 FLSKFFSTGAEEPQA
-287 KKSELELQAE
+287 KQSELERQAE
-297 QAAKEQAERE
+297 QSAQELAQRRRDDE
-307 KEDQLRAVIKA
+307 LRAVI
-318 NEEDKYNRERDAFF
+318 EEEKQDQYNRQRDAFF
-332 TDYATQNPFQSTIS
+332 ADYQKQNPFNSTIKS
-346 GYATPSYNLQGTYN
+346 QAIALSYNPNAMYD
-360 WLQGRYKFGAGNM
+360 RA
-373 DATKEA
+373 ATKYGVDRSNTEALQSA
-379 VKTYINFPELASII
+379 VKEYINFPQLAAAI
-393 RGGKK
+393 RGKEHILQGQK
-398 ADNKGND
+398 DV
-405 ITALHIANNLDLAA
+405 TAAHIANNLDWAA
-419 QSDLLTDKVGDTGYY
+419 QSNLLTDKIGDTGYY

-447 IAYNPVTRQYQEQ
+447 IAYNPITRHYEEQ

-475 EYDRRHKG
+475 EYDRRNKD

-491 IAKYVEENQ
+491 LLKYTEEYQ

-509 QRRIDEK
+509 QQRIDQK

-547 GTAAADAAA
+547 GTAAADAIS

-604 GTDVV
+604 GMDVV
-609 GLIPGLGTTG
+609 GLIPGMGATG

-636 RTLQAYGMI
+636 RTLQAYGM
-645 HSADAF
+645 
-651 NKLMSNP
+651 
-658 SDMSADDWRNLVTG
+658 V
-672 LQAISGE
+672 
-679 ARYKGVQKHQLGG
+679 
-692 IAKYVE
+692 
-698 ENQKKAQKE
+698 
-707 AEKQRRID
+707 
-715 EKVEET
+715 
-721 GKTREQVEAA
+721 
-731 ERRPMEEGFSTI
+731 
-743 DKVRLGTA
+743 
-751 AADAAAAAAAFIP
+751 
-764 GYGTV
+764 
-769 ASGVLGIGSTL
+769 
-780 TNIGAD
+780 
-786 IADESMSGWDVA
+786 
-798 GNALYGL
+798 
-805 GTDVVGLIPGLGT
+805 
-818 TGKAAKIVRVLKPVS
+818 
-833 KLAMR
+833 
-838 TLQAYGM
+838 
-845 IHSADAFNK
+845 HSADAFNK

-907 RVATISKEDLDK
+907 RMATISKEDLDK
-919 LRKTKGLKAQNKLFS
+919 LRETKGLKAQNKLFS

-939 QQLQRE
+939 QKLQRE
-945 FKDREINWK
+945 FKGREFNWK
-954 KPWKSRL
+954 QPWKSRL
-961 SSDSPEVSLRTES
+961 HSDNPEFSTRTES
-974 SFLPEDNS
+974 TFLPEDTS

-987 FRGMNR
+987 FRGM
-993 NTPQRKPQ
+993 Q
-1001 KKQQETP
+1001 KKEGNSKKKPSQQTTA
-1008 QSRFDR
+1008 SNFDR
-1014 LRQLSSQTGKL
+1014 LRNLSSQTGKL

-1042 GKLTEQE
+1042 GKLTQQE
-1049 IQALNQRRQN
+1049 IEALNQRRSN
-1059 RAGDGTDNSF
+1059 RAGSAEDNSF
-1069 QARLQRYKDAKRE
+1069 QARLARYKQDKKD
-1082 GKFTSVEDDIKRAKD
+1082 GKFNSVEDDIKRAKD

-1103 RQQRLAVPTGQGEI
+1103 RQQRLAVPTGQGSI
-1117 VSPDANQ
+1117 VSPDAKE
-1124 ARFIIGFSRAIPTV
+1124 ARFIMGLSKAIPTV
-1138 NPSRPPIS
+1138 NPSRPPIT
-1146 NPPAIIPKQQVRI
+1146 NPPAIIPRQQI
-1159 EQPQQSPFNYDRIR
+1159 EIPKPQTTPFNSQRIR
-1173 EGLARAERERLGKDI
+1173 EGLERAQRERLGRDI
-1188 GEQRLQRAIE
+1188 GDTRIQRAIE
-1198 ANPERSARLQSE
+1198 SDPERTARLQAQ
-1210 EAHRNVRQAFN
+1210 EAYRNVRQYFN
-1221 LYGAPQYKR
+1221 MYGVPQYKK
-1230 PLTGAAYK
+1230 PLTGAARRN
-1238 AKQDMYNRL
+1238 KQNTYNQL
-1247 FNQRRYDVI
+1247 FGEGYYAMQD
-1256 EAFRNR
+1256 ALRNR
-1262 ELPHRQ
+1262 PLSHKQ

-1280 RTAKREDGGTLD
+1280 RTVKREEGGILD
-1292 LVRVRKFQNAGK
+1292 RVRKFDGGGITETARKATQYALNNNW
-1304 FPEWYSKLYKF
+1304 FTNLYNQKS
-1315 QNLTGW
+1315 LTGW
-1321 NNSLNQSLAGPSI
+1321 DSSKDASKAGVSI
-1334 TNENVG
+1334 TNQNASHG
-1340 HYRAGDLN
+1340 NAGDLSIPF
-1348 EAYTKNNSYTS
+1348 YKNLMYTS
-1359 NPNLVGQDL
+1359 QSNLVGQDL
-1368 QSYYDS
+1368 QSYYNS
-1374 SFKGK
+1374 AFQGK
-1379 SLDDYVSAYNA
+1379 SLEDYVNGYNA

-1397 YWDQERTYKQSGA
+1397 YWDQERAYRQAGA
-1410 QEHNRLFKNMFGNR
+1410 SEHNRLFRNMFGNR
-1424 SDNSNNVWNIGYDS
+1424 SNNSNDVWNIGYDPK
-1438 NLEDIVGS
+1438 LDDVVGS

-1455 YEKEFDNLSDEE
+1455 YEKEFDALSDEE
-1467 KKSRIHKIDL
+1467 KKARVHKIDL
-1477 GDGNFGYVYKKANGD
+1477 GGGNVGYVYKKANGD
-1492 IAVWNQPETPATS
+1492 IAIWNEPVAPEQPTEPTKPAS
-1505 TNPADSQTTPTI
+1505 TTT
-1517 TSVIQPSQE
+1517 VIGPEQPKKE
-1526 PSDDN
+1526 GDTREMF
-1531 KQNKSFFSNIN
+1531 SFLRNIN

-1555 DRMNRRITDL
+1555 DRMNRRMTDL
-1565 AKESVVPLLKDP
+1565 AKASVTPLLKDP
-1577 FEVHR
+1577 FQVHR

-1638 NQVQRQY
+1638 NQTQRQY

-1675 QDKSKY
+1675 QDKSKF
-1681 EQAYLAKKFNIWDVF
+1681 EQAYLSKKFNIWDTF
-1696 GQQLEYDARTRQK
+1696 GQQLEYDARTKQQ

-1719 RSDIHNAISYAPNDY
+1719 RSDIHNAVNYAPNDY
-1734 GANLTPDELTV
+1734 GANLTPEELTV

-1751 GTNPSSLSSQEFN
+1751 GTNPSSLSTQEFN
-1764 SYKLAAQK
+1764 SYRLAAQK
-1772 VSRVETEQLRQY
+1772 VSRVETDQLRQH
-1784 YNVPNT
+1784 YNIPNT
-1790 RWSGKTPSTPWSP
+1790 RWSGKAGVPNTPWSAS
-1803 TISKAISA
+1803 ISFVKKGGIISA
-1811 KNGAKIAVAG
+1811 KNGSKIAVAG

-1837 ECIDRN
+1837 DCIDRN
-1843 EKAIDRLS
+1843 EKTLDRLS

>member
-1 MADEKGTQKP
+1 MATPTTNQKSAS
-11 KERVK
+11 VK
-16 YKFGQNDIDLTNYIH
+16 YKFGDDELDLNDYIRNLNHNY
-31 NLGTNV
+31 
-37 QSYLNSKN
+37 QSYVNSQN
-45 WNEGQKQEFMNAYNR
+45 WNEGQRQEFRSAYDNF
-60 YLTGLQDQLANNT
+60 LKGLQDQLANNT
-73 NRFTTDDFGS
+73 NRFSTDFSGS
-83 IIDSTGA
+83 IIDSTGQ

-100 PVGSEYYYDNKGNR
+100 PVGSEYYYNDKGDR
-114 ITTDDFNLLKKR
+114 ITTDDLNTMGKRQQKK
-126 KQKNYNTFS
+126 YSTFS
-135 ANREVATYF
+135 ANRQVATFF
-144 NTIGNALKGMET
+144 NKVGTALRDARKNKPT
-156 PKEKVQD
+156 TQNQSN

-174 DWTTANNP
+174 NWTTANNP
-182 AGGDF
+182 AGGEF
-187 NLDPYLEKDA
+187 NLSPYLEKDTL
-197 MDETTGKRGTSN
+197 DETTGLRGTTN

-220 YINNI
+220 YLNNV
-225 GEYDFSSSPFKNR
+225 GNYDFSGTPFKDR
-238 DTYISRLRAAAQ
+238 ETYISKLRAAAQ

-272 FLSKFFATGAEEAPI
+272 FLSKFFATGAEQ
-287 KKSELELQAE
+287 KKTEVQ
-297 QAAKEQAERE
+297 QAAEDLMKMQQQQQAQKIIDRRN
-307 KEDQLRAVIKA
+307 QLQYEADR
-318 NEEDKYNRERDAFF
+318 DKFF
-332 TDYATQNPFQSTIS
+332 SQYQASNPFQSRE
-346 GYATPSYNLQGTYN
+346 PSIPLPLSYTRQAVEEAAIK
-360 WLQGRYKFGAGNM
+360 KFNADPNN
-373 DATKEA
+373 KEA
-379 VKTYINFPELASII
+379 VREAIRQYINIPQLSKFI
-393 RGGKK
+393 RGKSNLILQDGT
-398 ADNKGND
+398 D
-405 ITALHIANNLDLAA
+405 ITAQHITNNLDLAA
-419 QSDLLTDKVGDTGYY
+419 QADLFINPMYLDEQGKSILPNGYY
-434 VVPGSENYDNWSY
+434 VLPGSEDYDNWTY
-447 IAYNPVTRQYQEQ
+447 IAYNPNTRQYQEQ
-460 SMLLNEELKKKMAYA
+460 SMLLNDELKKRMAYS
-475 EYDRRHKG
+475 EYDKRNKKSNEA
-483 VQKHQLGG
+483 QKHQLGG
-491 IAKYVEENQ
+491 TFKDMESRRN
-500 KKAQKEAEK
+500 KAQEEK
-509 QRRIDEK
+509 QK
-516 VEETGKTREQVEA
+516 VEQKSYATGRTKEQIESDQAPHTEWSKADLLRLGAIGGDVASLIASMTGVGSVASAGIGMASTAANQAADMAEGMGFLESLGNNAVSYGLDALSLIPFARAAKIPKTIKAIAGFAPKLTAIISTAQGISNAPEITKSLSKLNSSESLTVEDWRNIA
-529 AERRPM
+529 N
-535 EEGFSTIDKVRL
+535 GIQIVL
-547 GTAAADAAA
+547 GGTAATHRASKAKSHVDAARTNDEWLKTEQGYRRISEQDMKKLREA
-556 AAAAFIPGYGT
+556 ATIKEQNTILSPYNVTLAESRKRFG
-567 VASGVLGIGSTLT
+567 LGKGK
-580 NIGADIADESM
+580 GKADITSENYYYDFDKPVTTY
-591 SGWDVA
+591 SGDLPIQHTFGPGEKW
-597 GNALYGL
+597 L
-604 GTDVV
+604 GTRN
-609 GLIPGLGTTG
+609 IPSLRIPAVRDAYNRVIHPQAYNRAKG
-619 KAAKIV
+619 KATEGNKQRSTFDI
-625 RVLKP
+625 
-630 VSKLAM
+630 SKL
-636 RTLQAYGMI
+636 
-645 HSADAF
+645 
-651 NKLMSNP
+651 
-658 SDMSADDWRNLVTG
+658 
-672 LQAISGE
+672 
-679 ARYKGVQKHQLGG
+679 
-692 IAKYVE
+692 
-698 ENQKKAQKE
+698 
-707 AEKQRRID
+707 
-715 EKVEET
+715 
-721 GKTREQVEAA
+721 RE
-731 ERRPMEEGFSTI
+731 
-743 DKVRLGTA
+743 
-751 AADAAAAAAAFIP
+751 
-764 GYGTV
+764 
-769 ASGVLGIGSTL
+769 
-780 TNIGAD
+780 
-786 IADESMSGWDVA
+786 
-798 GNALYGL
+798 
-805 GTDVVGLIPGLGT
+805 
-818 TGKAAKIVRVLKPVS
+818 
-833 KLAMR
+833 
-838 TLQAYGM
+838 
-845 IHSADAFNK
+845 
-854 LMSNPSDMSA
+854 
-864 DDWRNL
+864 
-870 VTGLQAISGE
+870 
-880 ARYKG
+880 
-885 GKRAVS
+885 
-891 RATTQRDV
+891 
-899 ADVKTSTG
+899 
-907 RVATISKEDLDK
+907 
-919 LRKTKGLKAQNKLFS
+919 
-934 ELTGG
+934 
-939 QQLQRE
+939 
-945 FKDREINWK
+945 
-954 KPWKSRL
+954 
-961 SSDSPEVSLRTES
+961 
-974 SFLPEDNS
+974 
-982 WDARL
+982 
-987 FRGMNR
+987 
-993 NTPQRKPQ
+993 
-1001 KKQQETP
+1001 
-1008 QSRFDR
+1008 
-1014 LRQLSSQTGKL
+1014 LSSQTGKL
-1025 TPQEIATINR
+1025 TSQEIATINR

-1049 IQALNQRRQN
+1049 IQTLNQRRQN
-1059 RAGDGTDNSF
+1059 GASDGTDNSF

-1124 ARFIIGFSRAIPTV
+1124 ARFIMGFSRAIPTV

-1210 EAHRNVRQAFN
+1210 EAYRNVRQAFN

-1280 RTAKREDGGTLD
+1280 RTVKREDGGTLD

-1505 TNPADSQTTPTI
+1505 A
-1517 TSVIQPSQE
+1517 IQPSQE

-1542 PTIAYGLPRAVYA
+1542 PTIAYGLPRAVYT

-1681 EQAYLAKKFNIWDVF
+1681 EQAYLAKKFNILDVV
-1696 GQQLEYDARTRQK
+1696 GQQLEYDERVKQQ
-1709 ENKALADNFA
+1709 ENKALTDNFA
-1719 RSDIHNAISYAPNDY
+1719 RSDIRNAVNYAPNEY
-1734 GANLTPDELTV
+1734 GAGLSAEELSV

-1751 GTNPSSLSSQEFN
+1751 GTNPSSLQPNEFN
-1764 SYKLAAQK
+1764 QYRLAMQK
-1772 VSRVETEQLRQY
+1772 VSRVENEQLRQH
-1784 YNVPNT
+1784 YNIPNT
-1790 RWSGKTPSTPWSP
+1790 RWSGKSMQSIPEQ
-1803 TISKAISA
+1803 ISIIKKGGVVSA
-1811 KNGAKIAVAG
+1811 KNGSKIAVAG

>member
-1 MADEKGTQKP
+1 MATPTTNQKSAS
-11 KERVK
+11 VK
-16 YKFGQNDIDLTNYIH
+16 YKFGDDELDLNDYIRNLNHNY
-31 NLGTNV
+31 
-37 QSYLNSKN
+37 QSYVNSQN
-45 WNEGQKQEFMNAYNR
+45 WNEGQRQEFRSAYDNF
-60 YLTGLQDQLANNT
+60 LKGLQDQLANNT
-73 NRFTTDDFGS
+73 NRFSTDFSGS
-83 IIDSTGA
+83 IIDSTGQ

-100 PVGSEYYYDNKGNR
+100 PVGSEYYYNDKGDR
-114 ITTDDFNLLKKR
+114 ITTDDLNTMGKRQQKK
-126 KQKNYNTFS
+126 YSTFS
-135 ANREVATYF
+135 ANRQVATFF
-144 NTIGNALKGMET
+144 NKVGTALRDARKNKPT
-156 PKEKVQD
+156 TQNQSN

-174 DWTTANNP
+174 NWTTANNP
-182 AGGDF
+182 AGGEF
-187 NLDPYLEKDA
+187 NLSPYLEKDTL
-197 MDETTGKRGTSN
+197 DETTGLRGTTN

-220 YINNI
+220 YLNNV
-225 GEYDFSSSPFKNR
+225 GNYDFSGTPFKDR
-238 DTYISRLRAAAQ
+238 ETYISKLRAAAQ

-272 FLSKFFATGAEEAPI
+272 FLSKFFATGAEQ
-287 KKSELELQAE
+287 KKTEVQ
-297 QAAKEQAERE
+297 QAAEDLMKIQQQQQAQKIIDRRN
-307 KEDQLRAVIKA
+307 QLQYEADR
-318 NEEDKYNRERDAFF
+318 DKFF
-332 TDYATQNPFQSTIS
+332 SQYQASNPFQSRE
-346 GYATPSYNLQGTYN
+346 PSIPLPLSYTRQAVEEAAIK
-360 WLQGRYKFGAGNM
+360 KFNADPNN
-373 DATKEA
+373 KEA
-379 VKTYINFPELASII
+379 VREAIRQYINIPQLSKFI
-393 RGGKK
+393 RGKSNLILQDGT
-398 ADNKGND
+398 D
-405 ITALHIANNLDLAA
+405 ITAQHITNNLDLAA
-419 QSDLLTDKVGDTGYY
+419 QADLFINPMYLDEQGKSILPNGYY
-434 VVPGSENYDNWSY
+434 VLPGSEDYDNWTY
-447 IAYNPVTRQYQEQ
+447 IAYNPNTRQYQEQ
-460 SMLLNEELKKKMAYA
+460 SMLLNDELKKRMAYS
-475 EYDRRHKG
+475 EYDKRNKKSNEA
-483 VQKHQLGG
+483 QKHQLGG
-491 IAKYVEENQ
+491 TFKDMESRRN
-500 KKAQKEAEK
+500 KAQEEK
-509 QRRIDEK
+509 QK
-516 VEETGKTREQVEA
+516 VEQKSYATGRTKEQIESDQAPHTEWSKADLLRLGAIGGDVASLIASMTGVGSVASAGIGMASTAANQAADMAEGMGFLESLGNNAVSYGLDALSLIPFARAAKIPKTIKAIAGFAPKLMAIISTAQGISNAPEITKSLSKLNSSESLTVEDWRNIA
-529 AERRPM
+529 N
-535 EEGFSTIDKVRL
+535 GIQIVL
-547 GTAAADAAA
+547 GGTAATHRASKAKSHVDAARTNDEWLKTEQGYRRISEQDMKKLREA
-556 AAAAFIPGYGT
+556 ATIKEQNTILSPYNVTLAESRKRFG
-567 VASGVLGIGSTLT
+567 LGKGK
-580 NIGADIADESM
+580 GKADITSENYYYDFDKPVTTY
-591 SGWDVA
+591 SGDLPIQHTFGPGEKW
-597 GNALYGL
+597 L
-604 GTDVV
+604 GTRN
-609 GLIPGLGTTG
+609 IPSLRIPAVRDAYNRVIHPQAYNRAKG
-619 KAAKIV
+619 KATEGNKQRSTFDI
-625 RVLKP
+625 
-630 VSKLAM
+630 SKL
-636 RTLQAYGMI
+636 
-645 HSADAF
+645 
-651 NKLMSNP
+651 
-658 SDMSADDWRNLVTG
+658 
-672 LQAISGE
+672 
-679 ARYKGVQKHQLGG
+679 
-692 IAKYVE
+692 
-698 ENQKKAQKE
+698 
-707 AEKQRRID
+707 
-715 EKVEET
+715 
-721 GKTREQVEAA
+721 RE
-731 ERRPMEEGFSTI
+731 
-743 DKVRLGTA
+743 
-751 AADAAAAAAAFIP
+751 
-764 GYGTV
+764 
-769 ASGVLGIGSTL
+769 
-780 TNIGAD
+780 
-786 IADESMSGWDVA
+786 
-798 GNALYGL
+798 
-805 GTDVVGLIPGLGT
+805 
-818 TGKAAKIVRVLKPVS
+818 
-833 KLAMR
+833 
-838 TLQAYGM
+838 
-845 IHSADAFNK
+845 
-854 LMSNPSDMSA
+854 
-864 DDWRNL
+864 
-870 VTGLQAISGE
+870 
-880 ARYKG
+880 
-885 GKRAVS
+885 
-891 RATTQRDV
+891 
-899 ADVKTSTG
+899 
-907 RVATISKEDLDK
+907 
-919 LRKTKGLKAQNKLFS
+919 
-934 ELTGG
+934 
-939 QQLQRE
+939 
-945 FKDREINWK
+945 
-954 KPWKSRL
+954 
-961 SSDSPEVSLRTES
+961 
-974 SFLPEDNS
+974 
-982 WDARL
+982 
-987 FRGMNR
+987 
-993 NTPQRKPQ
+993 
-1001 KKQQETP
+1001 
-1008 QSRFDR
+1008 
-1014 LRQLSSQTGKL
+1014 LSSQTGKL
-1025 TPQEIATINR
+1025 TSQEIATINR

-1049 IQALNQRRQN
+1049 IQTLNQRRQN
-1059 RAGDGTDNSF
+1059 RASDGTDNSF

-1124 ARFIIGFSRAIPTV
+1124 ARFIMGFSRAIPTV

-1146 NPPAIIPKQQVRI
+1146 NPSAIIPKQQVRI

-1210 EAHRNVRQAFN
+1210 EAYRNVRQAFN

-1280 RTAKREDGGTLD
+1280 RTVKREDGGTLD

-1334 TNENVG
+1334 TNENAG
-1340 HYRAGDLN
+1340 HYRAEDLN

-1505 TNPADSQTTPTI
+1505 A
-1517 TSVIQPSQE
+1517 IQPSQE

-1681 EQAYLAKKFNIWDVF
+1681 EQAYLAKKFNIWDVV
-1696 GQQLEYDARTRQK
+1696 GQQLEYDERVKQW
-1709 ENKALADNFA
+1709 ENKALTDNFA
-1719 RSDIHNAISYAPNDY
+1719 RSDIHNAVNYAPNEY
-1734 GANLTPDELTV
+1734 GAGLSAEELSV

-1751 GTNPSSLSSQEFN
+1751 GTNPSSLQPNEFN
-1764 SYKLAAQK
+1764 QYRLAMQK
-1772 VSRVETEQLRQY
+1772 VSRVENEQLRQH
-1784 YNVPNT
+1784 YNIPNT
-1790 RWSGKTPSTPWSP
+1790 RWSGKSMQSIPEQ
-1803 TISKAISA
+1803 ISIIKKGGVVSA
-1811 KNGAKIAVAG
+1811 KNGSKIAVAG

-1837 ECIDRN
+1837 ETIDRN

-1851 KSLYGLIKA
+1851 KSLYGIIKA

>member
-1 MADEKGTQKP
+1 MATPTTNQKSAS
-11 KERVK
+11 VK
-16 YKFGQNDIDLTNYIH
+16 YKFGDDELDLNDYIRNLNHNY
-31 NLGTNV
+31 
-37 QSYLNSKN
+37 QSYVNSQN
-45 WNEGQKQEFMNAYNR
+45 WNEGQRQEFRSAYDNF
-60 YLTGLQDQLANNT
+60 LKGLQDQLANNT
-73 NRFTTDDFGS
+73 NRFSTDFSGS
-83 IIDSTGA
+83 IIDSTGQ

-100 PVGSEYYYDNKGNR
+100 PVGSEYYYNDKGDR
-114 ITTDDFNLLKKR
+114 ITTDDLNTMGKRQQKK
-126 KQKNYNTFS
+126 YSTFS
-135 ANREVATYF
+135 ANRQVATFF
-144 NTIGNALKGMET
+144 NKVGTALRDARKNKPT
-156 PKEKVQD
+156 TQNQSN

-174 DWTTANNP
+174 NWTTANNP
-182 AGGDF
+182 AGGEF
-187 NLDPYLEKDA
+187 NLSPYLEKDTL
-197 MDETTGKRGTSN
+197 DETTGLRGTTN

-220 YINNI
+220 YLNNV
-225 GEYDFSSSPFKNR
+225 GNYDFSGTPFKDR
-238 DTYISRLRAAAQ
+238 ETYISKLRAAAQ

-272 FLSKFFATGAEEAPI
+272 FLSKFFATGAEQ
-287 KKSELELQAE
+287 KKTEVQ
-297 QAAKEQAERE
+297 QAAEDLMKIQQQQQAQKIIDRRN
-307 KEDQLRAVIKA
+307 QLQYEADR
-318 NEEDKYNRERDAFF
+318 DKFF
-332 TDYATQNPFQSTIS
+332 SQYQASNPFQSRE
-346 GYATPSYNLQGTYN
+346 PSIPLPLSYTRQAVEEAAIK
-360 WLQGRYKFGAGNM
+360 KFNADPNN
-373 DATKEA
+373 KETVREA
-379 VKTYINFPELASII
+379 IRQYINIPQLSKFI
-393 RGGKK
+393 RGKSNLILQDGT
-398 ADNKGND
+398 D
-405 ITALHIANNLDLAA
+405 ITAQHITNNLDLAA
-419 QSDLLTDKVGDTGYY
+419 QADLFINPMYLDEQGKSILPNGYY
-434 VVPGSENYDNWSY
+434 VLPGSEDYDNWTY
-447 IAYNPVTRQYQEQ
+447 IAYNPNTRQYQEQ
-460 SMLLNEELKKKMAYA
+460 SMLLNDELKKRMAYS
-475 EYDRRHKG
+475 EYDKRNKKSNEA
-483 VQKHQLGG
+483 QKHQLGG
-491 IAKYVEENQ
+491 TFKDMESRRN
-500 KKAQKEAEK
+500 KAQEEK
-509 QRRIDEK
+509 QK
-516 VEETGKTREQVEA
+516 VEQKSYATGRTKEQIESDQAPHTEWSKADLLRLGAIGGDVASLIASMTGVGSVASAGIGMASTAANQAADMAEGMGFLESLGNNAVSYGLDALSLIPFARAAKIPKTIKAIAGFAPKLMAIISTAQGISNAPEITKSLSKLNSSESLTVEDWRNIA
-529 AERRPM
+529 N
-535 EEGFSTIDKVRL
+535 GIQIVL
-547 GTAAADAAA
+547 GGTAATHRASKAKSHVDAARTNDEWLKTEQGYRRISEQDMKKLREA
-556 AAAAFIPGYGT
+556 ATIKEQNTILSPYNVTLAESRKRFG
-567 VASGVLGIGSTLT
+567 LGKGK
-580 NIGADIADESM
+580 GKADITSENYYYDFDKPVTTY
-591 SGWDVA
+591 SGDLPIQHTFGPGEKW
-597 GNALYGL
+597 L
-604 GTDVV
+604 GTRN
-609 GLIPGLGTTG
+609 IPSLRIPAVRDAYNRVIHPQAYNRAKG
-619 KAAKIV
+619 KATEGNKQRSTFDI
-625 RVLKP
+625 
-630 VSKLAM
+630 SKL
-636 RTLQAYGMI
+636 
-645 HSADAF
+645 
-651 NKLMSNP
+651 
-658 SDMSADDWRNLVTG
+658 
-672 LQAISGE
+672 
-679 ARYKGVQKHQLGG
+679 
-692 IAKYVE
+692 
-698 ENQKKAQKE
+698 
-707 AEKQRRID
+707 
-715 EKVEET
+715 
-721 GKTREQVEAA
+721 RE
-731 ERRPMEEGFSTI
+731 
-743 DKVRLGTA
+743 
-751 AADAAAAAAAFIP
+751 
-764 GYGTV
+764 
-769 ASGVLGIGSTL
+769 
-780 TNIGAD
+780 
-786 IADESMSGWDVA
+786 
-798 GNALYGL
+798 
-805 GTDVVGLIPGLGT
+805 
-818 TGKAAKIVRVLKPVS
+818 
-833 KLAMR
+833 
-838 TLQAYGM
+838 
-845 IHSADAFNK
+845 
-854 LMSNPSDMSA
+854 
-864 DDWRNL
+864 
-870 VTGLQAISGE
+870 
-880 ARYKG
+880 
-885 GKRAVS
+885 
-891 RATTQRDV
+891 
-899 ADVKTSTG
+899 
-907 RVATISKEDLDK
+907 
-919 LRKTKGLKAQNKLFS
+919 
-934 ELTGG
+934 
-939 QQLQRE
+939 
-945 FKDREINWK
+945 
-954 KPWKSRL
+954 
-961 SSDSPEVSLRTES
+961 
-974 SFLPEDNS
+974 
-982 WDARL
+982 
-987 FRGMNR
+987 
-993 NTPQRKPQ
+993 
-1001 KKQQETP
+1001 
-1008 QSRFDR
+1008 
-1014 LRQLSSQTGKL
+1014 LSSQTGKL
-1025 TPQEIATINR
+1025 TSQEIATINR

-1124 ARFIIGFSRAIPTV
+1124 A
-1138 NPSRPPIS
+1138 
-1146 NPPAIIPKQQVRI
+1146 
-1159 EQPQQSPFNYDRIR
+1159 
-1173 EGLARAERERLGKDI
+1173 
-1188 GEQRLQRAIE
+1188 
-1198 ANPERSARLQSE
+1198 
-1210 EAHRNVRQAFN
+1210 FN

-1280 RTAKREDGGTLD
+1280 RTVKREDGGTLD

-1334 TNENVG
+1334 TNENAG

-1505 TNPADSQTTPTI
+1505 A
-1517 TSVIQPSQE
+1517 IQPSQE

-1681 EQAYLAKKFNIWDVF
+1681 EQAYLAKKFNIWDVV
-1696 GQQLEYDARTRQK
+1696 GQQLEYDERVKQQ
-1709 ENKALADNFA
+1709 ENKALTDNFA
-1719 RSDIHNAISYAPNDY
+1719 RSDIHNAVNYAPNEY
-1734 GANLTPDELTV
+1734 GAGLSAEELSV

-1751 GTNPSSLSSQEFN
+1751 GTNPSSLQPNEFN
-1764 SYKLAAQK
+1764 QYRLAMQK
-1772 VSRVETEQLRQY
+1772 VSRVENEQLRQH
-1784 YNVPNT
+1784 YNIPNT
-1790 RWSGKTPSTPWSP
+1790 RWSGKSMQSIPEQ
-1803 TISKAISA
+1803 ISIIKKGGVVSA
-1811 KNGAKIAVAG
+1811 KNGSKIAVAG

-1837 ECIDRN
+1837 ETIDRN

-1851 KSLYGLIKA
+1851 KSLYGIIKA

>member
-1 MADEKGTQKP
+1 MANNTETQKP

-16 YKFGQNDIDLTNYIH
+16 YKFGQSDIDLTNYIH

-45 WNEGQKQEFMNAYNR
+45 WNDGQKQEFMNAYNR

-100 PVGSEYYYDNKGNR
+100 PVGSEYYYDDKGNR
-114 ITTDDFNLLKKR
+114 ITTDDFNALKKR

-144 NTIGNALKGMET
+144 NAIGNALRSKQPT
-156 PKEKVQD
+156 KEQTSN
-163 AFNLSKHGFLA
+163 AFDLSKHGFLA
-174 DWTTANNP
+174 DWTRINNP
-182 AGGDF
+182 AGGNL

-197 MDETTGKRGTSN
+197 VDEATGKRGTTN

-225 GEYDFSSSPFKNR
+225 GDYDFSSTPFKDR
-238 DTYISRLRAAAQ
+238 DTYVSRLRAAAE
-250 NLENGYNSEDVIA
+250 NLGNGYNSEDVIA

-272 FLSKFFATGAEEAPI
+272 FLSKFFSTGTEEPQA
-287 KKSELELQAE
+287 KQSELERQAE
-297 QAAKEQAERE
+297 QSAQELAQRRRDDE
-307 KEDQLRAVIKA
+307 LRAVI
-318 NEEDKYNRERDAFF
+318 EEEKQDQYNRQRDAFF
-332 TDYATQNPFQSTIS
+332 ADYQKQNPFNSTIKS
-346 GYATPSYNLQGTYN
+346 QAIALSYNPNTMYD
-360 WLQGRYKFGAGNM
+360 RA
-373 DATKEA
+373 ATKYGVDRSNTEALQSA
-379 VKTYINFPELASII
+379 VKEYINFPQLAAAI
-393 RGGKK
+393 RGKEHILQGQK
-398 ADNKGND
+398 DV
-405 ITALHIANNLDLAA
+405 TAAHIANNLDWAA
-419 QSDLLTDKVGDTGYY
+419 QSNLLTDKIGDTGYY

-447 IAYNPVTRQYQEQ
+447 IAYNPITRHYEEQ

-475 EYDRRHKG
+475 EYDRRNKD

-491 IAKYVEENQ
+491 LLKYTEEYQ

-509 QRRIDEK
+509 QQRIDQK

-547 GTAAADAAA
+547 GTAAADAIS

-604 GTDVV
+604 GMDVV
-609 GLIPGLGTTG
+609 GLIPGMGATG

-636 RTLQAYGMI
+636 RTLQAYGM
-645 HSADAF
+645 
-651 NKLMSNP
+651 
-658 SDMSADDWRNLVTG
+658 V
-672 LQAISGE
+672 
-679 ARYKGVQKHQLGG
+679 
-692 IAKYVE
+692 
-698 ENQKKAQKE
+698 
-707 AEKQRRID
+707 
-715 EKVEET
+715 
-721 GKTREQVEAA
+721 
-731 ERRPMEEGFSTI
+731 
-743 DKVRLGTA
+743 
-751 AADAAAAAAAFIP
+751 
-764 GYGTV
+764 
-769 ASGVLGIGSTL
+769 
-780 TNIGAD
+780 
-786 IADESMSGWDVA
+786 
-798 GNALYGL
+798 
-805 GTDVVGLIPGLGT
+805 
-818 TGKAAKIVRVLKPVS
+818 
-833 KLAMR
+833 
-838 TLQAYGM
+838 
-845 IHSADAFNK
+845 HSADAFNK

-907 RVATISKEDLDK
+907 RMATISKEDLDK
-919 LRKTKGLKAQNKLFS
+919 LRETKGLKAQNKLFS

-939 QQLQRE
+939 QKLQRE
-945 FKDREINWK
+945 FKGRKFNWK
-954 KPWKSRL
+954 QPWKSRL
-961 SSDSPEVSLRTES
+961 HSDNPEFSTRTES
-974 SFLPEDNS
+974 TFLPEDTS

-987 FRGMNR
+987 FRGM
-993 NTPQRKPQ
+993 Q
-1001 KKQQETP
+1001 KKEGNSKKKPSQQTTA
-1008 QSRFDR
+1008 SNFDR
-1014 LRQLSSQTGKL
+1014 LRNLSSQTGKL

-1042 GKLTEQE
+1042 GKLTQQE
-1049 IQALNQRRQN
+1049 IEALNQRRSN
-1059 RAGDGTDNSF
+1059 RAGSAEDNSF
-1069 QARLQRYKDAKRE
+1069 QARLARYKQDKKD
-1082 GKFTSVEDDIKRAKD
+1082 GKFNSVEDDIKRAKD

-1103 RQQRLAVPTGQGEI
+1103 RQQRLAVPTGQGSI
-1117 VSPDANQ
+1117 VSPDAKE
-1124 ARFIIGFSRAIPTV
+1124 ARFIMGLSKTIPTV
-1138 NPSRPPIS
+1138 NPSRPPIT
-1146 NPPAIIPKQQVRI
+1146 NPPAIIPRQQI
-1159 EQPQQSPFNYDRIR
+1159 EIPKPQTTPFNSQRIR
-1173 EGLARAERERLGKDI
+1173 EGLERAQRERLGRDI
-1188 GEQRLQRAIE
+1188 GDTRIQRAIE
-1198 ANPERSARLQSE
+1198 SNPERTARLQAQ
-1210 EAHRNVRQAFN
+1210 EAYRNVRQYFN
-1221 LYGAPQYKR
+1221 MYGVPQYKK
-1230 PLTGAAYK
+1230 PLTGAARRS
-1238 AKQDMYNRL
+1238 KQNTYNQL
-1247 FNQRRYDVI
+1247 FGEGYYAMQD
-1256 EAFRNR
+1256 ALRNR
-1262 ELPHRQ
+1262 PLPHKQ

-1280 RTAKREDGGTLD
+1280 RTVKREEGGILD
-1292 LVRVRKFQNAGK
+1292 KVRKFDGGGITETARKATQYALNNNW
-1304 FPEWYSKLYKF
+1304 FTNLYNQKS
-1315 QNLTGW
+1315 LTGW
-1321 NNSLNQSLAGPSI
+1321 DSSKDASKAGVSI
-1334 TNENVG
+1334 TNQNASHG
-1340 HYRAGDLN
+1340 NAGDLSIPF
-1348 EAYTKNNSYTS
+1348 YKNLTYTS
-1359 NPNLVGQDL
+1359 QSNLVGQDL
-1368 QSYYDS
+1368 QSYYNS
-1374 SFKGK
+1374 AFQGK
-1379 SLDDYVSAYNA
+1379 SLEDYVNGYNA

-1397 YWDQERTYKQSGA
+1397 YWDQERAYRQAGA
-1410 QEHNRLFKNMFGNR
+1410 SEHNRLFKNMFGNR
-1424 SDNSNNVWNIGYDS
+1424 SNNSNDVWNIGYDPK
-1438 NLEDIVGS
+1438 LDDVVGS

-1455 YEKEFDNLSDEE
+1455 YEKEFDALSDEE
-1467 KKSRIHKIDL
+1467 KKARVHKIDL
-1477 GDGNFGYVYKKANGD
+1477 GGGNVGYVYKKANGD
-1492 IAVWNQPETPATS
+1492 IAIWNEPVAPEQPTEPTKPAS
-1505 TNPADSQTTPTI
+1505 TTT
-1517 TSVIQPSQE
+1517 VIGPEQPKKE
-1526 PSDDN
+1526 GDTREMF
-1531 KQNKSFFSNIN
+1531 SFLRNIN

-1555 DRMNRRITDL
+1555 DRMNRRMTDL
-1565 AKESVVPLLKDP
+1565 AKASVTPLLKDP
-1577 FEVHR
+1577 FQVHR

-1638 NQVQRQY
+1638 NQTQRQY

-1675 QDKSKY
+1675 QDKSKF
-1681 EQAYLAKKFNIWDVF
+1681 EQAYLSKKFNIWDTF
-1696 GQQLEYDARTRQK
+1696 GQQLEYDARTKQQ

-1719 RSDIHNAISYAPNDY
+1719 RSDIHNAVNYAPNDY
-1734 GANLTPDELTV
+1734 GANLTPEELTV

-1751 GTNPSSLSSQEFN
+1751 GTNPSSLSTQEFN
-1764 SYKLAAQK
+1764 SYRLAAQK
-1772 VSRVETEQLRQY
+1772 VSRVETDQLRQH
-1784 YNVPNT
+1784 YNIPNT
-1790 RWSGKTPSTPWSP
+1790 RWSGKAGVPNTPWSAS
-1803 TISKAISA
+1803 ISFVKKGGIISA
-1811 KNGAKIAVAG
+1811 KNGSKIAVAG

-1837 ECIDRN
+1837 DCIDRN
-1843 EKAIDRLS
+1843 EKTLDRLS

>member
-1 MADEKGTQKP
+1 MATPTTNQKSAS
-11 KERVK
+11 VK
-16 YKFGQNDIDLTNYIH
+16 YKFGDDELDLNDYIRNLNHNY
-31 NLGTNV
+31 
-37 QSYLNSKN
+37 QSYVNSQN
-45 WNEGQKQEFMNAYNR
+45 WNEGQRQEFRSAYDNF
-60 YLTGLQDQLANNT
+60 LKGLQDQLANNT
-73 NRFTTDDFGS
+73 NRFSTDFSGS
-83 IIDSTGA
+83 IIDSTGQ

-100 PVGSEYYYDNKGNR
+100 PVGSEYYYNDKGDR
-114 ITTDDFNLLKKR
+114 ITTDDLNTMGKRQQKK
-126 KQKNYNTFS
+126 YSTFS
-135 ANREVATYF
+135 ANRQVATFF
-144 NTIGNALKGMET
+144 NKVGTALRDARKNKPT
-156 PKEKVQD
+156 TQNQSN

-174 DWTTANNP
+174 NWMTANNP
-182 AGGDF
+182 AGGKF
-187 NLDPYLEKDA
+187 NPSPYLEKDTL
-197 MDETTGKRGTSN
+197 DETTGLRGTTN

-220 YINNI
+220 YLNNV
-225 GEYDFSSSPFKNR
+225 GNYDFSGTPFKDR
-238 DTYISRLRAAAQ
+238 ETYISKLRAAAQ

-272 FLSKFFATGAEEAPI
+272 FLSEFFATGAEQ
-287 KKSELELQAE
+287 KKTEVQ
-297 QAAKEQAERE
+297 QAAEDLMKIQQQQQAQKIIDRRN
-307 KEDQLRAVIKA
+307 QLQYEADR
-318 NEEDKYNRERDAFF
+318 DKFF
-332 TDYATQNPFQSTIS
+332 SQYQASNPFQSRE
-346 GYATPSYNLQGTYN
+346 PSIPLPLSYTRQAVEEAAIK
-360 WLQGRYKFGAGNM
+360 KFNADPNN
-373 DATKEA
+373 KEA
-379 VKTYINFPELASII
+379 VREAIRQYINIPQLSKFI
-393 RGGKK
+393 RGKSNLILQDGT
-398 ADNKGND
+398 D
-405 ITALHIANNLDLAA
+405 ITAQHITNNLDLAA
-419 QSDLLTDKVGDTGYY
+419 QADLFINPMYLDERGKSILPNGYY
-434 VVPGSENYDNWSY
+434 VLPGSEDYDNWTY
-447 IAYNPVTRQYQEQ
+447 IAYNPNTRQYQEQ
-460 SMLLNEELKKKMAYA
+460 SMLLNDELKKRMAYS
-475 EYDRRHKG
+475 EYDKRNKKSNEA
-483 VQKHQLGG
+483 QKHQLGG
-491 IAKYVEENQ
+491 TFKDMESRRN
-500 KKAQKEAEK
+500 KAQEEK
-509 QRRIDEK
+509 QK
-516 VEETGKTREQVEA
+516 VEQKSYATGRTKEQIESDQAPHTEWSKADLLRLGAIGGDVASLIASMTGVGSVASAGIGMASTAANQAADMAEGMGFLESLGNNAVSYGLDALSLIPFARAAKIPKTIKAIAGFAPKLMAIISTAQGISNAPEITKSLSKLNSSESLTVEDWRNIA
-529 AERRPM
+529 N
-535 EEGFSTIDKVRL
+535 GIQIVL
-547 GTAAADAAA
+547 GGTAATHRASKAKSHVDAARTNDEWLKTEQGYRRISEQDMKKLREA
-556 AAAAFIPGYGT
+556 ATIKEQNTILSPYNVTLAESRKRFG
-567 VASGVLGIGSTLT
+567 LGKGK
-580 NIGADIADESM
+580 GKADITSENYYYDFDKPVTTY
-591 SGWDVA
+591 SGDLPIQHAFGPGEKW
-597 GNALYGL
+597 L
-604 GTDVV
+604 GTRN
-609 GLIPGLGTTG
+609 IPSLRIPAVRDAYNRVIHPQAYNRAKG
-619 KAAKIV
+619 KATEGNKQRSTFDI
-625 RVLKP
+625 
-630 VSKLAM
+630 SKL
-636 RTLQAYGMI
+636 
-645 HSADAF
+645 
-651 NKLMSNP
+651 
-658 SDMSADDWRNLVTG
+658 
-672 LQAISGE
+672 
-679 ARYKGVQKHQLGG
+679 
-692 IAKYVE
+692 
-698 ENQKKAQKE
+698 
-707 AEKQRRID
+707 
-715 EKVEET
+715 
-721 GKTREQVEAA
+721 RE
-731 ERRPMEEGFSTI
+731 
-743 DKVRLGTA
+743 
-751 AADAAAAAAAFIP
+751 
-764 GYGTV
+764 
-769 ASGVLGIGSTL
+769 
-780 TNIGAD
+780 
-786 IADESMSGWDVA
+786 
-798 GNALYGL
+798 
-805 GTDVVGLIPGLGT
+805 
-818 TGKAAKIVRVLKPVS
+818 
-833 KLAMR
+833 
-838 TLQAYGM
+838 
-845 IHSADAFNK
+845 
-854 LMSNPSDMSA
+854 
-864 DDWRNL
+864 
-870 VTGLQAISGE
+870 
-880 ARYKG
+880 
-885 GKRAVS
+885 
-891 RATTQRDV
+891 
-899 ADVKTSTG
+899 
-907 RVATISKEDLDK
+907 
-919 LRKTKGLKAQNKLFS
+919 
-934 ELTGG
+934 
-939 QQLQRE
+939 
-945 FKDREINWK
+945 
-954 KPWKSRL
+954 
-961 SSDSPEVSLRTES
+961 
-974 SFLPEDNS
+974 
-982 WDARL
+982 
-987 FRGMNR
+987 
-993 NTPQRKPQ
+993 
-1001 KKQQETP
+1001 
-1008 QSRFDR
+1008 
-1014 LRQLSSQTGKL
+1014 LSSQTGKL
-1025 TPQEIATINR
+1025 TSQEIATINR

-1049 IQALNQRRQN
+1049 IQTLNQRRQN
-1059 RAGDGTDNSF
+1059 RASDGTDNSF
-1069 QARLQRYKDAKRE
+1069 QARLQRYKDAERE

-1124 ARFIIGFSRAIPTV
+1124 ARFIMGFSRAIPTV
-1138 NPSRPPIS
+1138 NPSRPLIS

-1173 EGLARAERERLGKDI
+1173 EGLARAERERPGKDI

-1210 EAHRNVRQAFN
+1210 EAYRNVRQAFN

-1268 SNKKKKTSRDDR
+1268 SNKKKKTSRDDG
-1280 RTAKREDGGTLD
+1280 RTVKREDGGTLD

-1505 TNPADSQTTPTI
+1505 A
-1517 TSVIQPSQE
+1517 IQPSQE
-1526 PSDDN
+1526 PSDDNKQN

-1565 AKESVVPLLKDP
+1565 AKESVIPLLKDP

-1681 EQAYLAKKFNIWDVF
+1681 EQAYLAKKFNIWDVV
-1696 GQQLEYDARTRQK
+1696 GQQLEYDERVKQQ
-1709 ENKALADNFA
+1709 ENKALTDNFA
-1719 RSDIHNAISYAPNDY
+1719 RSDIHNAVNYAPNEY
-1734 GANLTPDELTV
+1734 GAGLSAEELSV

-1751 GTNPSSLSSQEFN
+1751 GTNPSSLQPNEFN
-1764 SYKLAAQK
+1764 QYRLAMQK
-1772 VSRVETEQLRQY
+1772 VSRVENEQLRQH
-1784 YNVPNT
+1784 YNIPNT
-1790 RWSGKTPSTPWSP
+1790 RWSGKSMQSIPEQ
-1803 TISKAISA
+1803 ISIIKKGGVVSA
-1811 KNGAKIAVAG
+1811 KNGSKIAVAG

-1837 ECIDRN
+1837 ETIDRN

>member
-1 MADEKGTQKP
+1 MATPTTNQKSAS
-11 KERVK
+11 VK
-16 YKFGQNDIDLTNYIH
+16 YKFGDDELDLNDYIRNLNHNY
-31 NLGTNV
+31 
-37 QSYLNSKN
+37 QSYVNSQN
-45 WNEGQKQEFMNAYNR
+45 WNEGQRQEFRSAYDNF
-60 YLTGLQDQLANNT
+60 LKGLQDQLANNT
-73 NRFTTDDFGS
+73 NRFSTDFSGS
-83 IIDSTGA
+83 IIDSTGQ

-100 PVGSEYYYDNKGNR
+100 PVGSEYYYNDKGDR
-114 ITTDDFNLLKKR
+114 ITTDDLNTMGKRQQKK
-126 KQKNYNTFS
+126 YSTFS
-135 ANREVATYF
+135 ANRQVATFF
-144 NTIGNALKGMET
+144 NKVGTALRDARKNKPT
-156 PKEKVQD
+156 TQNQSN

-174 DWTTANNP
+174 NWTTANNP
-182 AGGDF
+182 AGGEF
-187 NLDPYLEKDA
+187 LSPYLEKDTL
-197 MDETTGKRGTSN
+197 DETTGLRGTTN

-220 YINNI
+220 YLNNV
-225 GEYDFSSSPFKNR
+225 GNYDFSGTPFKDR
-238 DTYISRLRAAAQ
+238 ETYISKLRAAAQ

-272 FLSKFFATGAEEAPI
+272 FLSKFFATGAEQ
-287 KKSELELQAE
+287 KKTEVQ
-297 QAAKEQAERE
+297 QAAEDLMKIQQQQQAQKIIDRRN
-307 KEDQLRAVIKA
+307 QLQYEADR
-318 NEEDKYNRERDAFF
+318 DKFF
-332 TDYATQNPFQSTIS
+332 SQYQASNPFQSRE
-346 GYATPSYNLQGTYN
+346 PSIPLPLSYTRQAVEEAAIK
-360 WLQGRYKFGAGNM
+360 KFNADPNN
-373 DATKEA
+373 KEA
-379 VKTYINFPELASII
+379 VREAIRQYINIPQLSKFI
-393 RGGKK
+393 RGKSNLILQDGT
-398 ADNKGND
+398 D
-405 ITALHIANNLDLAA
+405 ITAQHITNNLDLAA
-419 QSDLLTDKVGDTGYY
+419 QADLFINPMYLDEQGKSILPNGYY
-434 VVPGSENYDNWSY
+434 VLPGSEDYDNWTY
-447 IAYNPVTRQYQEQ
+447 IAYNPNTRQYQEQ
-460 SMLLNEELKKKMAYA
+460 SMLLNDELKKRMAYS
-475 EYDRRHKG
+475 EYDKRNKKSNEA
-483 VQKHQLGG
+483 QKHQLGG
-491 IAKYVEENQ
+491 TFKDMESRRN
-500 KKAQKEAEK
+500 KAQEEK
-509 QRRIDEK
+509 QK
-516 VEETGKTREQVEA
+516 VEQKSYATGRTKEQIESDQAPHTEWSKADLLRLGAIGGDVASLIASMTGVGSVASAGIGMTSTAANQAADMAEGMGFLESLGNNAVSYGLDALSLIPFARAAKIPKTIKAIAGFAPKLTAIISTAQGISNAPEITKSLSKLNSSESLTVEDWRNIA
-529 AERRPM
+529 N
-535 EEGFSTIDKVRL
+535 GIQIVL
-547 GTAAADAAA
+547 GGTAATHRASKAKSHVDAARTNDEWLKTEQGYRRISEQDMKKLREA
-556 AAAAFIPGYGT
+556 ATIKEQNTILSPYNVTLAESRKRFG
-567 VASGVLGIGSTLT
+567 LGKGK
-580 NIGADIADESM
+580 GKADITSENYYYDFDKPVTTY
-591 SGWDVA
+591 SGDLPIQHTFGPGEKW
-597 GNALYGL
+597 L
-604 GTDVV
+604 GTRN
-609 GLIPGLGTTG
+609 IPSLRIPAVRDAYNRVIHPQAYNRAKG
-619 KAAKIV
+619 KATEGNKQRSTFDI
-625 RVLKP
+625 
-630 VSKLAM
+630 SKL
-636 RTLQAYGMI
+636 
-645 HSADAF
+645 
-651 NKLMSNP
+651 
-658 SDMSADDWRNLVTG
+658 
-672 LQAISGE
+672 
-679 ARYKGVQKHQLGG
+679 
-692 IAKYVE
+692 
-698 ENQKKAQKE
+698 
-707 AEKQRRID
+707 
-715 EKVEET
+715 
-721 GKTREQVEAA
+721 RE
-731 ERRPMEEGFSTI
+731 
-743 DKVRLGTA
+743 
-751 AADAAAAAAAFIP
+751 
-764 GYGTV
+764 
-769 ASGVLGIGSTL
+769 
-780 TNIGAD
+780 
-786 IADESMSGWDVA
+786 
-798 GNALYGL
+798 
-805 GTDVVGLIPGLGT
+805 
-818 TGKAAKIVRVLKPVS
+818 
-833 KLAMR
+833 
-838 TLQAYGM
+838 
-845 IHSADAFNK
+845 
-854 LMSNPSDMSA
+854 
-864 DDWRNL
+864 
-870 VTGLQAISGE
+870 
-880 ARYKG
+880 
-885 GKRAVS
+885 
-891 RATTQRDV
+891 
-899 ADVKTSTG
+899 
-907 RVATISKEDLDK
+907 
-919 LRKTKGLKAQNKLFS
+919 
-934 ELTGG
+934 
-939 QQLQRE
+939 
-945 FKDREINWK
+945 
-954 KPWKSRL
+954 
-961 SSDSPEVSLRTES
+961 
-974 SFLPEDNS
+974 
-982 WDARL
+982 
-987 FRGMNR
+987 
-993 NTPQRKPQ
+993 
-1001 KKQQETP
+1001 
-1008 QSRFDR
+1008 
-1014 LRQLSSQTGKL
+1014 LSSQTGKL
-1025 TPQEIATINR
+1025 TSQEIATINR

-1049 IQALNQRRQN
+1049 IQTLNQRRQN
-1059 RAGDGTDNSF
+1059 RASDGTDNSF

-1124 ARFIIGFSRAIPTV
+1124 ARFIMGFSRAIPTV

-1210 EAHRNVRQAFN
+1210 EAYRNVRQAFN

-1280 RTAKREDGGTLD
+1280 RTVKREDGGTLD

-1505 TNPADSQTTPTI
+1505 A
-1517 TSVIQPSQE
+1517 IQPSQE

-1681 EQAYLAKKFNIWDVF
+1681 EQAYLAKKFNIWDVV
-1696 GQQLEYDARTRQK
+1696 GQQLEYDERVKQQ
-1709 ENKALADNFA
+1709 ENKALTDNFA
-1719 RSDIHNAISYAPNDY
+1719 RSDIHNAVNYAPNEY
-1734 GANLTPDELTV
+1734 GAGLSAEELSV

-1751 GTNPSSLSSQEFN
+1751 GTNPSSLQPNEFN
-1764 SYKLAAQK
+1764 QYRLAMQK
-1772 VSRVETEQLRQY
+1772 VSRVENEQLRQH
-1784 YNVPNT
+1784 YNIPNT
-1790 RWSGKTPSTPWSP
+1790 RWSGKSMQSIPEQ
-1803 TISKAISA
+1803 ISIIKKGGVVSA
-1811 KNGAKIAVAG
+1811 KNGSKIAVAG

-1837 ECIDRN
+1837 ETIDRN

-1851 KSLYGLIKA
+1851 KSLYGIIKA

>member
-1 MADEKGTQKP
+1 MANNTETQKP

-16 YKFGQNDIDLTNYIH
+16 YKFGQSDIDLTNYIH

-45 WNEGQKQEFMNAYNR
+45 WNDGQKQEFMNAYNR

-100 PVGSEYYYDNKGNR
+100 PVGSEYYYDDKGNR
-114 ITTDDFNLLKKR
+114 ITTDDFNALKKR

-144 NTIGNALKGMET
+144 NAIGNALRSKQPT
-156 PKEKVQD
+156 KEQTSN
-163 AFNLSKHGFLA
+163 AFDLSKHGFLA
-174 DWTTANNP
+174 DWTRINNP
-182 AGGDF
+182 AGGNL

-197 MDETTGKRGTSN
+197 VDEATGKRGTTN

-225 GEYDFSSSPFKNR
+225 GDYDFSSTPFKDRN
-238 DTYISRLRAAAQ
+238 TYVSRLRAAAE
-250 NLENGYNSEDVIA
+250 NLGNGYNSEDVIA

-272 FLSKFFATGAEEAPI
+272 FLSKFFSTGAEEPQA
-287 KKSELELQAE
+287 KQSELERQAE
-297 QAAKEQAERE
+297 QSAQELAQRRRDDE
-307 KEDQLRAVIKA
+307 LRAVI
-318 NEEDKYNRERDAFF
+318 EEEKQDQYNRQRDAFF
-332 TDYATQNPFQSTIS
+332 ADYQKQNPFNSTIKS
-346 GYATPSYNLQGTYN
+346 QAIALSYNPNTMYD
-360 WLQGRYKFGAGNM
+360 RA
-373 DATKEA
+373 ATKYGVDRSNTEALQSA
-379 VKTYINFPELASII
+379 VKEYINFPQLAAAI
-393 RGGKK
+393 RGKEHILYGQK
-398 ADNKGND
+398 DV
-405 ITALHIANNLDLAA
+405 TAAHIANNLDWAA
-419 QSDLLTDKVGDTGYY
+419 QSNLLTDKIGDTGYY

-447 IAYNPVTRQYQEQ
+447 IAYNPITRHYEEQ

-475 EYDRRHKG
+475 EYDRRNKD

-491 IAKYVEENQ
+491 LLKYTEEYQ

-509 QRRIDEK
+509 QQRIDQK

-547 GTAAADAAA
+547 GTAAADAIS

-604 GTDVV
+604 GMDVV
-609 GLIPGLGTTG
+609 GLIPGMGATG

-636 RTLQAYGMI
+636 RTLQAYGM
-645 HSADAF
+645 
-651 NKLMSNP
+651 
-658 SDMSADDWRNLVTG
+658 V
-672 LQAISGE
+672 
-679 ARYKGVQKHQLGG
+679 
-692 IAKYVE
+692 
-698 ENQKKAQKE
+698 
-707 AEKQRRID
+707 
-715 EKVEET
+715 
-721 GKTREQVEAA
+721 
-731 ERRPMEEGFSTI
+731 
-743 DKVRLGTA
+743 
-751 AADAAAAAAAFIP
+751 
-764 GYGTV
+764 
-769 ASGVLGIGSTL
+769 
-780 TNIGAD
+780 
-786 IADESMSGWDVA
+786 
-798 GNALYGL
+798 
-805 GTDVVGLIPGLGT
+805 
-818 TGKAAKIVRVLKPVS
+818 
-833 KLAMR
+833 
-838 TLQAYGM
+838 
-845 IHSADAFNK
+845 HSADAFNK

-907 RVATISKEDLDK
+907 RMATISKEDLDK
-919 LRKTKGLKAQNKLFS
+919 LRETKGLKAQNKLFS

-939 QQLQRE
+939 QKLQRE
-945 FKDREINWK
+945 FKGREFNWK
-954 KPWKSRL
+954 QPWKSRL
-961 SSDSPEVSLRTES
+961 HSDNPEFSTRTES
-974 SFLPEDNS
+974 TFLPEDTS

-987 FRGMNR
+987 FRGM
-993 NTPQRKPQ
+993 Q
-1001 KKQQETP
+1001 KKEGNSKKKPSQQTTA
-1008 QSRFDR
+1008 SNFDR
-1014 LRQLSSQTGKL
+1014 LRNLSSQTGKL

-1042 GKLTEQE
+1042 GKLTQQE
-1049 IQALNQRRQN
+1049 IEALNQRRSN
-1059 RAGDGTDNSF
+1059 RAGSAEDNSF
-1069 QARLQRYKDAKRE
+1069 QARLARYKQDKKD
-1082 GKFTSVEDDIKRAKD
+1082 GKFNSVEDDIKRAKD

-1103 RQQRLAVPTGQGEI
+1103 RQQRLAVPTGQGSI
-1117 VSPDANQ
+1117 VSPDAKE
-1124 ARFIIGFSRAIPTV
+1124 ARFIMGLSKAIPTV
-1138 NPSRPPIS
+1138 NPSRPPIT
-1146 NPPAIIPKQQVRI
+1146 NPPAIIPRQQI
-1159 EQPQQSPFNYDRIR
+1159 EIPKPQTTPFNSQRIR
-1173 EGLARAERERLGKDI
+1173 EGLERAQRERLGRDI
-1188 GEQRLQRAIE
+1188 GDTRIQRAIE
-1198 ANPERSARLQSE
+1198 SNPERTARLQAQ
-1210 EAHRNVRQAFN
+1210 EAYRNVRQYFN
-1221 LYGAPQYKR
+1221 MYGVPQYKK
-1230 PLTGAAYK
+1230 PLTGAARRN
-1238 AKQDMYNRL
+1238 KQNTYNQL
-1247 FNQRRYDVI
+1247 FGEGYYAMQD
-1256 EAFRNR
+1256 ALRNR
-1262 ELPHRQ
+1262 PLPHKQ

-1280 RTAKREDGGTLD
+1280 RTVKREEGGILD
-1292 LVRVRKFQNAGK
+1292 RVRKFDGGGITETARKATQYALNNNW
-1304 FPEWYSKLYKF
+1304 FTNLYNQKS
-1315 QNLTGW
+1315 LTGW
-1321 NNSLNQSLAGPSI
+1321 DFSKDASKAGVSI
-1334 TNENVG
+1334 TNQNASHG
-1340 HYRAGDLN
+1340 NAGDLSIPF
-1348 EAYTKNNSYTS
+1348 YKNLMYTS
-1359 NPNLVGQDL
+1359 QSNLVGQDL
-1368 QSYYDS
+1368 QSYYNS
-1374 SFKGK
+1374 AFQGK
-1379 SLDDYVSAYNA
+1379 SLEDYVNGYNA

-1397 YWDQERTYKQSGA
+1397 YWDQERAYRQAGA
-1410 QEHNRLFKNMFGNR
+1410 SEHNRLFRNMFGNR
-1424 SDNSNNVWNIGYDS
+1424 SNNSNDVWNIGYDPK
-1438 NLEDIVGS
+1438 LDDVVGS

-1455 YEKEFDNLSDEE
+1455 YEKEFDALSDEE
-1467 KKSRIHKIDL
+1467 KKARVHKIDL
-1477 GDGNFGYVYKKANGD
+1477 GGGNVGYVYKKANGD
-1492 IAVWNQPETPATS
+1492 IAIWNEPVAPEQPTEPTKPAS
-1505 TNPADSQTTPTI
+1505 TTT
-1517 TSVIQPSQE
+1517 VIGPEQPKKE
-1526 PSDDN
+1526 GDTREMF
-1531 KQNKSFFSNIN
+1531 SFLRNIN

-1555 DRMNRRITDL
+1555 DRMNRRMTDL
-1565 AKESVVPLLKDP
+1565 AKASVTPLLKDP
-1577 FEVHR
+1577 FQVHR

-1638 NQVQRQY
+1638 NQTQRQY

-1675 QDKSKY
+1675 QDKSKF
-1681 EQAYLAKKFNIWDVF
+1681 EQAYLSKKFNIWDTF
-1696 GQQLEYDARTRQK
+1696 GQQLEYDARTKQQ

-1719 RSDIHNAISYAPNDY
+1719 RSDIHNAVNYAPNDY
-1734 GANLTPDELTV
+1734 GANLTPEELTV

-1751 GTNPSSLSSQEFN
+1751 GTNPSSLSTQEFN
-1764 SYKLAAQK
+1764 SYRLAAQK
-1772 VSRVETEQLRQY
+1772 VSRVETDQLRQH
-1784 YNVPNT
+1784 YNIPNT
-1790 RWSGKTPSTPWSP
+1790 RWSGKAGVPNTPWSAS
-1803 TISKAISA
+1803 ISFVKKGGIISA
-1811 KNGAKIAVAG
+1811 KNGSKIAVAG

-1837 ECIDRN
+1837 DCIDRN
-1843 EKAIDRLS
+1843 EKTLDRLS

>member
-1 MADEKGTQKP
+1 MANNTETQKP

-16 YKFGQNDIDLTNYIH
+16 YKFGQSDIDLTNYIH

-45 WNEGQKQEFMNAYNR
+45 WNDGQKQEFMNAYNR

-100 PVGSEYYYDNKGNR
+100 PVGSEYYYDDKGNR
-114 ITTDDFNLLKKR
+114 ITTDDFNALKKR

-144 NTIGNALKGMET
+144 NAIGNALRSKQPT
-156 PKEKVQD
+156 KEQTSN
-163 AFNLSKHGFLA
+163 AFDLSKHGFLA
-174 DWTTANNP
+174 DWTRINNP
-182 AGGDF
+182 AGGNL

-197 MDETTGKRGTSN
+197 VDEATGKRGTTN

-225 GEYDFSSSPFKNR
+225 GDYDFSSTPFKDRN
-238 DTYISRLRAAAQ
+238 TYVSRLRAAAE
-250 NLENGYNSEDVIA
+250 NLGNGYNSEDVIA

-272 FLSKFFATGAEEAPI
+272 FLSKFFSTGAEEPQA
-287 KKSELELQAE
+287 KQSELERQAE
-297 QAAKEQAERE
+297 QSAQELAQRRRDDE
-307 KEDQLRAVIKA
+307 LRAVI
-318 NEEDKYNRERDAFF
+318 EEEKQDQYNRQRDAFF
-332 TDYATQNPFQSTIS
+332 ADYQKQNPFNSTIKS
-346 GYATPSYNLQGTYN
+346 QAIALSYNPNAMYDGAAIKYGVDRSNTEALQS
-360 WLQGRYKFGAGNM
+360 
-373 DATKEA
+373 A
-379 VKTYINFPELASII
+379 VKEYINFPQLAAAI
-393 RGGKK
+393 RGKEHILQGQK
-398 ADNKGND
+398 D
-405 ITALHIANNLDLAA
+405 ITAAHIANNLDWAA
-419 QSDLLTDKVGDTGYY
+419 QSNLLTDKIGDTGYY
-434 VVPGSENYDNWSY
+434 IVPGSENYDNWSY
-447 IAYNPVTRQYQEQ
+447 IAYNPITRHYEEQ

-475 EYDRRHKG
+475 EYDRRNKD

-491 IAKYVEENQ
+491 LLKYTEEYQ

-509 QRRIDEK
+509 QQRIDQK

-547 GTAAADAAA
+547 GTAAADAIS

-604 GTDVV
+604 GMDVV
-609 GLIPGLGTTG
+609 GLIPGMGATG

-636 RTLQAYGMI
+636 RTLQAYGM
-645 HSADAF
+645 
-651 NKLMSNP
+651 
-658 SDMSADDWRNLVTG
+658 V
-672 LQAISGE
+672 
-679 ARYKGVQKHQLGG
+679 
-692 IAKYVE
+692 
-698 ENQKKAQKE
+698 
-707 AEKQRRID
+707 
-715 EKVEET
+715 
-721 GKTREQVEAA
+721 
-731 ERRPMEEGFSTI
+731 
-743 DKVRLGTA
+743 
-751 AADAAAAAAAFIP
+751 
-764 GYGTV
+764 
-769 ASGVLGIGSTL
+769 
-780 TNIGAD
+780 
-786 IADESMSGWDVA
+786 
-798 GNALYGL
+798 
-805 GTDVVGLIPGLGT
+805 
-818 TGKAAKIVRVLKPVS
+818 
-833 KLAMR
+833 
-838 TLQAYGM
+838 
-845 IHSADAFNK
+845 HSADAFNK

-907 RVATISKEDLDK
+907 RMATISKEDLDK
-919 LRKTKGLKAQNKLFS
+919 LRETKGLKAQNKLFS

-939 QQLQRE
+939 QKLQRE
-945 FKDREINWK
+945 FKGREFNWK
-954 KPWKSRL
+954 QPWKSRL
-961 SSDSPEVSLRTES
+961 HSDNPEFSTRTES
-974 SFLPEDNS
+974 TFLPEDTS

-987 FRGMNR
+987 FRGM
-993 NTPQRKPQ
+993 Q
-1001 KKQQETP
+1001 KKEGNSKKKPSQQTTA
-1008 QSRFDR
+1008 SNFDR
-1014 LRQLSSQTGKL
+1014 LRNLSSQTGKL

-1042 GKLTEQE
+1042 GKLTQQE
-1049 IQALNQRRQN
+1049 IEALNQRRSN
-1059 RAGDGTDNSF
+1059 RAGSAEDNSF
-1069 QARLQRYKDAKRE
+1069 QARLARYKQDKKD
-1082 GKFTSVEDDIKRAKD
+1082 GKFNSVEDDIKRAKD

-1103 RQQRLAVPTGQGEI
+1103 RQQRLAVPTGQGSI
-1117 VSPDANQ
+1117 VSPDAKE
-1124 ARFIIGFSRAIPTV
+1124 ARFIMGLSKTIPTV
-1138 NPSRPPIS
+1138 NLSRPPIT
-1146 NPPAIIPKQQVRI
+1146 NPPAIIPRQQI
-1159 EQPQQSPFNYDRIR
+1159 EIPKPQTTPFNSQRIR
-1173 EGLARAERERLGKDI
+1173 EGLERAQRERLGRDI
-1188 GEQRLQRAIE
+1188 GDTRIQRAIE
-1198 ANPERSARLQSE
+1198 SNPERTARLQAQ
-1210 EAHRNVRQAFN
+1210 EAYRNVRQYFN
-1221 LYGAPQYKR
+1221 MYGVPQYKKPLTEAARRSKQNTYNQLFGEGYYAMQDALRNR
-1230 PLTGAAYK
+1230 PL
-1238 AKQDMYNRL
+1238 
-1247 FNQRRYDVI
+1247 
-1256 EAFRNR
+1256 
-1262 ELPHRQ
+1262 PHKQ

-1280 RTAKREDGGTLD
+1280 RTVKREEGGILD
-1292 LVRVRKFQNAGK
+1292 RVRKFDGGGITETARKATQYALNNNW
-1304 FPEWYSKLYKF
+1304 FTNLYNQKS
-1315 QNLTGW
+1315 LTGW
-1321 NNSLNQSLAGPSI
+1321 DSSKDASKAGVSI
-1334 TNENVG
+1334 TNQNASHG
-1340 HYRAGDLN
+1340 NAGDLSIPF
-1348 EAYTKNNSYTS
+1348 YKNLMYTS
-1359 NPNLVGQDL
+1359 QSNLVGQDL
-1368 QSYYDS
+1368 QSYYNS
-1374 SFKGK
+1374 AFQGK
-1379 SLDDYVSAYNA
+1379 SLEDYVNGYNA

-1397 YWDQERTYKQSGA
+1397 YWDQERAYRQAGA
-1410 QEHNRLFKNMFGNR
+1410 SEHNRLFRNMFGNR
-1424 SDNSNNVWNIGYDS
+1424 SNNSNDVWNIGYDPK
-1438 NLEDIVGS
+1438 LDDVVGS

-1455 YEKEFDNLSDEE
+1455 YEKEFDALSDEE
-1467 KKSRIHKIDL
+1467 KKARVHKIDL
-1477 GDGNFGYVYKKANGD
+1477 GGGNVGYVYKKANGD
-1492 IAVWNQPETPATS
+1492 IAIWNEPVAPEQPTEPTKPAS
-1505 TNPADSQTTPTI
+1505 TTT
-1517 TSVIQPSQE
+1517 VIGPEQPKKE
-1526 PSDDN
+1526 GDTREMF
-1531 KQNKSFFSNIN
+1531 SFLRNIN

-1555 DRMNRRITDL
+1555 DRMNRRMTDL
-1565 AKESVVPLLKDP
+1565 AKASVTPLLKDP
-1577 FEVHR
+1577 FQVHR

-1638 NQVQRQY
+1638 NQTQRQY

-1675 QDKSKY
+1675 QDKSKF
-1681 EQAYLAKKFNIWDVF
+1681 EQAYLSKKFNIWDTF
-1696 GQQLEYDARTRQK
+1696 GQQLEYDARTKQQ

-1719 RSDIHNAISYAPNDY
+1719 RSDIHNAVNYAPNDY
-1734 GANLTPDELTV
+1734 GANLTPEELTV

-1751 GTNPSSLSSQEFN
+1751 GTNPSSLSTQEFN
-1764 SYKLAAQK
+1764 SYRLAAQK
-1772 VSRVETEQLRQY
+1772 VSRVETDQLRQH
-1784 YNVPNT
+1784 YNIPNT
-1790 RWSGKTPSTPWSP
+1790 RWSGKAGVPNTPWSAS
-1803 TISKAISA
+1803 ISFVKKGGVISA
-1811 KNGAKIAVAG
+1811 KNGSKIAVAG

-1837 ECIDRN
+1837 DCIDRN
-1843 EKAIDRLS
+1843 EKTLDRLS

>member
-1 MADEKGTQKP
+1 MATPTTNQKSAS
-11 KERVK
+11 VK
-16 YKFGQNDIDLTNYIH
+16 YKFGDDELDLNDYIRNLNHNY
-31 NLGTNV
+31 
-37 QSYLNSKN
+37 QSYVNSQN
-45 WNEGQKQEFMNAYNR
+45 WNEGQRQEFRSAYDNF
-60 YLTGLQDQLANNT
+60 LKGLQDQLANNT
-73 NRFTTDDFGS
+73 NRFSTDFSGS
-83 IIDSTGA
+83 IIDSTGQ

-100 PVGSEYYYDNKGNR
+100 PVGSEYYYNDKGDR
-114 ITTDDFNLLKKR
+114 ITTDDLNTMGKRQQKK
-126 KQKNYNTFS
+126 YSTFS
-135 ANREVATYF
+135 ANRQVATFF
-144 NTIGNALKGMET
+144 NKVGTALRDARKNKPT
-156 PKEKVQD
+156 TQNQSN

-174 DWTTANNP
+174 NWTTANNP
-182 AGGDF
+182 AGGEF
-187 NLDPYLEKDA
+187 NLSPYLEKDTL
-197 MDETTGKRGTSN
+197 DETTGLRGTTN

-220 YINNI
+220 YLNNV
-225 GEYDFSSSPFKNR
+225 GNYDFSGTPFKDR
-238 DTYISRLRAAAQ
+238 ETYISKLRAAAQ

-272 FLSKFFATGAEEAPI
+272 FLSKFFATGAEQKKTEVQQTAEDLMKIQQQQQAQKIIDRRNQLQYEADRD
-287 KKSELELQAE
+287 KFFSQYQAS
-297 QAAKEQAERE
+297 
-307 KEDQLRAVIKA
+307 
-318 NEEDKYNRERDAFF
+318 
-332 TDYATQNPFQSTIS
+332 NPFQSRE
-346 GYATPSYNLQGTYN
+346 PSIPLPLSYTRQAVEEAAIK
-360 WLQGRYKFGAGNM
+360 KFNADPNN
-373 DATKEA
+373 KEA
-379 VKTYINFPELASII
+379 VREAIRQYINIPQLSKFI
-393 RGGKK
+393 RDKSNLILQDGT
-398 ADNKGND
+398 D
-405 ITALHIANNLDLAA
+405 ITAQHITNNLDLAA
-419 QSDLLTDKVGDTGYY
+419 QADLFINPMYLDEQGKSILPNGYY
-434 VVPGSENYDNWSY
+434 VLPGSEDYDNWTY
-447 IAYNPVTRQYQEQ
+447 IAYNPNTRQYQEQ
-460 SMLLNEELKKKMAYA
+460 SMLLNDELKKRMAYS
-475 EYDRRHKG
+475 EYDKRNKKSNEA
-483 VQKHQLGG
+483 QKHQLGG
-491 IAKYVEENQ
+491 TFKDMESRRN
-500 KKAQKEAEK
+500 KAQEEK
-509 QRRIDEK
+509 QK
-516 VEETGKTREQVEA
+516 VEQKSYATGRTKEQIESDQAPHTEWSKADLLRLGAIGGDVASLIASMTGVGSVASAGIGMASTAANQAADMAEGMGFLESLGNNAVSYGLDALSLIPFARAAKIPKTIKAIAGFAPKLMAIISTAQGISNAPEITKSLSKLNSSESLTVEDWRNIA
-529 AERRPM
+529 N
-535 EEGFSTIDKVRL
+535 GIQIVL
-547 GTAAADAAA
+547 GGTAATHRASKAKSHVDAARTNDEWLKTEQGYRRISEQDMKKLREA
-556 AAAAFIPGYGT
+556 ATIKEQNTILSPYNVTLAESRKRFG
-567 VASGVLGIGSTLT
+567 LGKGK
-580 NIGADIADESM
+580 GKADITSENYYYDFDKPVTTY
-591 SGWDVA
+591 SGDLPIQHTFGPGEKW
-597 GNALYGL
+597 L
-604 GTDVV
+604 GTRN
-609 GLIPGLGTTG
+609 IPSLRIPAVRDAYNRVIHPQAYNRAKG
-619 KAAKIV
+619 KATEGNKQRSTFDI
-625 RVLKP
+625 
-630 VSKLAM
+630 SKL
-636 RTLQAYGMI
+636 
-645 HSADAF
+645 
-651 NKLMSNP
+651 
-658 SDMSADDWRNLVTG
+658 
-672 LQAISGE
+672 
-679 ARYKGVQKHQLGG
+679 
-692 IAKYVE
+692 
-698 ENQKKAQKE
+698 
-707 AEKQRRID
+707 
-715 EKVEET
+715 
-721 GKTREQVEAA
+721 RE
-731 ERRPMEEGFSTI
+731 
-743 DKVRLGTA
+743 
-751 AADAAAAAAAFIP
+751 
-764 GYGTV
+764 
-769 ASGVLGIGSTL
+769 
-780 TNIGAD
+780 
-786 IADESMSGWDVA
+786 
-798 GNALYGL
+798 
-805 GTDVVGLIPGLGT
+805 
-818 TGKAAKIVRVLKPVS
+818 
-833 KLAMR
+833 
-838 TLQAYGM
+838 
-845 IHSADAFNK
+845 
-854 LMSNPSDMSA
+854 
-864 DDWRNL
+864 
-870 VTGLQAISGE
+870 
-880 ARYKG
+880 
-885 GKRAVS
+885 
-891 RATTQRDV
+891 
-899 ADVKTSTG
+899 
-907 RVATISKEDLDK
+907 
-919 LRKTKGLKAQNKLFS
+919 
-934 ELTGG
+934 
-939 QQLQRE
+939 
-945 FKDREINWK
+945 
-954 KPWKSRL
+954 
-961 SSDSPEVSLRTES
+961 
-974 SFLPEDNS
+974 
-982 WDARL
+982 
-987 FRGMNR
+987 
-993 NTPQRKPQ
+993 
-1001 KKQQETP
+1001 
-1008 QSRFDR
+1008 
-1014 LRQLSSQTGKL
+1014 LSSQTGKL
-1025 TPQEIATINR
+1025 TSQEIATINR

-1049 IQALNQRRQN
+1049 IQTLNQRRQN
-1059 RAGDGTDNSF
+1059 RASDGTDNSF

-1124 ARFIIGFSRAIPTV
+1124 ARFIMGFSRAIPTV

-1198 ANPERSARLQSE
+1198 ANPERSARPQSE
-1210 EAHRNVRQAFN
+1210 EAYRNVRQAFN

-1268 SNKKKKTSRDDR
+1268 SNKKTSRDDR
-1280 RTAKREDGGTLD
+1280 RTVKREDGGTLD

-1505 TNPADSQTTPTI
+1505 A
-1517 TSVIQPSQE
+1517 IQPSQE

-1681 EQAYLAKKFNIWDVF
+1681 EQAYLAKKFNIWDVV
-1696 GQQLEYDARTRQK
+1696 GQQLEYDERVKQQ
-1709 ENKALADNFA
+1709 ENKALTDNFA
-1719 RSDIHNAISYAPNDY
+1719 RSDIHNAVNYAPNEY
-1734 GANLTPDELTV
+1734 GAGLSAEELSV

-1751 GTNPSSLSSQEFN
+1751 GTNPSSLQPNEFN
-1764 SYKLAAQK
+1764 QYRLAMQK
-1772 VSRVETEQLRQY
+1772 VSRVENEQLRQH
-1784 YNVPNT
+1784 YNIPNT
-1790 RWSGKTPSTPWSP
+1790 RWSGKSMQSIPEQ
-1803 TISKAISA
+1803 ISIIKKGGVVSA
-1811 KNGAKIAVAG
+1811 KNGSKIAVAG

-1837 ECIDRN
+1837 ETIDRN

-1851 KSLYGLIKA
+1851 KSLYGIIKA

>member
-1 MADEKGTQKP
+1 MATPTTNQKSAS
-11 KERVK
+11 VK
-16 YKFGQNDIDLTNYIH
+16 YKFGDDELDLNDYIRNLNHNY
-31 NLGTNV
+31 
-37 QSYLNSKN
+37 QSYVNSQN
-45 WNEGQKQEFMNAYNR
+45 WNEGQRQEFRSAYDNF
-60 YLTGLQDQLANNT
+60 LKGLQDQLANNT
-73 NRFTTDDFGS
+73 NRFSTDFSGS
-83 IIDSTGA
+83 IIDSTGQ

-100 PVGSEYYYDNKGNR
+100 PVGSEYYYNDKGDR
-114 ITTDDFNLLKKR
+114 ITTDDLNTMGKRQQKK
-126 KQKNYNTFS
+126 YSTFS
-135 ANREVATYF
+135 ANRQVATFF
-144 NTIGNALKGMET
+144 NKVGTALRDARKNKPT
-156 PKEKVQD
+156 TQNQSN

-174 DWTTANNP
+174 NWTTANNP
-182 AGGDF
+182 AGGEF
-187 NLDPYLEKDA
+187 NLSPYLEKDTL
-197 MDETTGKRGTSN
+197 DETTGLRGTTN

-220 YINNI
+220 YLNNV
-225 GEYDFSSSPFKNR
+225 GNYDFSGTPFKDR
-238 DTYISRLRAAAQ
+238 ETYISKLRAAAQ

-272 FLSKFFATGAEEAPI
+272 FLSKFFATGAEQKKTEVQQAVEDLMKIRQQQRAQKIIDRRNQLQYEADRD
-287 KKSELELQAE
+287 KFFSQYQAS
-297 QAAKEQAERE
+297 
-307 KEDQLRAVIKA
+307 
-318 NEEDKYNRERDAFF
+318 
-332 TDYATQNPFQSTIS
+332 NPFQSRE
-346 GYATPSYNLQGTYN
+346 PSIPLPLSYTRQAVEEAAIK
-360 WLQGRYKFGAGNM
+360 KFNADPNN
-373 DATKEA
+373 KEA
-379 VKTYINFPELASII
+379 VREAIRQYINIPQLSKFI
-393 RGGKK
+393 RGKSNLILQDGT
-398 ADNKGND
+398 D
-405 ITALHIANNLDLAA
+405 ITAQHITNNLDLAA
-419 QSDLLTDKVGDTGYY
+419 QADLFINPMYLDEQGKSILPNGYY
-434 VVPGSENYDNWSY
+434 VLPGSEDYDNWTY
-447 IAYNPVTRQYQEQ
+447 IAYNPNTRQYQEQ
-460 SMLLNEELKKKMAYA
+460 SMLLNDELKKRMAYS
-475 EYDRRHKG
+475 EYDKRNKKSNEA
-483 VQKHQLGG
+483 QKHQLGG
-491 IAKYVEENQ
+491 TFKDMESRRN
-500 KKAQKEAEK
+500 KAQEEK
-509 QRRIDEK
+509 QK
-516 VEETGKTREQVEA
+516 VEQKSYATGRTKEQIESDQAPHTEWSKADLLRLGAIGGDVASLIASMTGVGSVASAGIGMASTAANQAADMAEGMGFLESLGNNAVSYGLDALSLIPFARAAKIPKTIKAIAGFAPKLMAIISTAQGISNAPEITKSLSKLNSSESLTVEDWRNIA
-529 AERRPM
+529 N
-535 EEGFSTIDKVRL
+535 GIQIVL
-547 GTAAADAAA
+547 GGTAATHRASKAKSHVDAARTNDEWLKTEQGYRRISEQDMKKLREA
-556 AAAAFIPGYGT
+556 ATIKEQNTILSPYNVTLAESRKRFG
-567 VASGVLGIGSTLT
+567 LGKGK
-580 NIGADIADESM
+580 GKADITSENYYYDFDKPVTTY
-591 SGWDVA
+591 SGDLPIQHTFGPGEKW
-597 GNALYGL
+597 L
-604 GTDVV
+604 GTRN
-609 GLIPGLGTTG
+609 IPSLRIPAVRDAYNRVIHPQAYNRAKG
-619 KAAKIV
+619 KATEGNKQRSTFDI
-625 RVLKP
+625 
-630 VSKLAM
+630 SKL
-636 RTLQAYGMI
+636 
-645 HSADAF
+645 
-651 NKLMSNP
+651 
-658 SDMSADDWRNLVTG
+658 
-672 LQAISGE
+672 
-679 ARYKGVQKHQLGG
+679 
-692 IAKYVE
+692 
-698 ENQKKAQKE
+698 
-707 AEKQRRID
+707 
-715 EKVEET
+715 
-721 GKTREQVEAA
+721 RE
-731 ERRPMEEGFSTI
+731 
-743 DKVRLGTA
+743 
-751 AADAAAAAAAFIP
+751 
-764 GYGTV
+764 
-769 ASGVLGIGSTL
+769 
-780 TNIGAD
+780 
-786 IADESMSGWDVA
+786 
-798 GNALYGL
+798 
-805 GTDVVGLIPGLGT
+805 
-818 TGKAAKIVRVLKPVS
+818 
-833 KLAMR
+833 
-838 TLQAYGM
+838 
-845 IHSADAFNK
+845 
-854 LMSNPSDMSA
+854 
-864 DDWRNL
+864 
-870 VTGLQAISGE
+870 
-880 ARYKG
+880 
-885 GKRAVS
+885 
-891 RATTQRDV
+891 
-899 ADVKTSTG
+899 
-907 RVATISKEDLDK
+907 
-919 LRKTKGLKAQNKLFS
+919 
-934 ELTGG
+934 
-939 QQLQRE
+939 
-945 FKDREINWK
+945 
-954 KPWKSRL
+954 
-961 SSDSPEVSLRTES
+961 
-974 SFLPEDNS
+974 
-982 WDARL
+982 
-987 FRGMNR
+987 
-993 NTPQRKPQ
+993 
-1001 KKQQETP
+1001 
-1008 QSRFDR
+1008 
-1014 LRQLSSQTGKL
+1014 LSSQTGKL
-1025 TPQEIATINR
+1025 TSQEIATINR

-1049 IQALNQRRQN
+1049 IQTLNQRRQN
-1059 RAGDGTDNSF
+1059 RASDGTDNSF

-1124 ARFIIGFSRAIPTV
+1124 ARFIMGFSRAIPTV

-1188 GEQRLQRAIE
+1188 GEQRAIE

-1210 EAHRNVRQAFN
+1210 EAYRNVRQAFN

-1280 RTAKREDGGTLD
+1280 RTVKREDGGTLD

-1505 TNPADSQTTPTI
+1505 A
-1517 TSVIQPSQE
+1517 IQPSQE

-1681 EQAYLAKKFNIWDVF
+1681 EQAYLAKKFNIWDVV
-1696 GQQLEYDARTRQK
+1696 GQQLEYDERVKQQ
-1709 ENKALADNFA
+1709 ENKALTDNFA
-1719 RSDIHNAISYAPNDY
+1719 RSDIHNAVNYAPNEY
-1734 GANLTPDELTV
+1734 GAGLSAEELSV

-1751 GTNPSSLSSQEFN
+1751 GTNPSSLQPNEFN
-1764 SYKLAAQK
+1764 QYRLAMQK
-1772 VSRVETEQLRQY
+1772 VSRVENEQLRQHY
-1784 YNVPNT
+1784 TIPNT
-1790 RWSGKTPSTPWSP
+1790 RWSGKSMQSIPEQ
-1803 TISKAISA
+1803 ISIIKKGGVVSA
-1811 KNGAKIAVAG
+1811 KNGSKIAVAG

>member
-1 MADEKGTQKP
+1 MANNTETQKP

-16 YKFGQNDIDLTNYIH
+16 YKFGQSDIDLTNYIH

-45 WNEGQKQEFMNAYNR
+45 WNDGQKQEFMNAYNR

-100 PVGSEYYYDNKGNR
+100 PVGSEYYYDDKGNR
-114 ITTDDFNLLKKR
+114 ITTDDFNALKKR

-144 NTIGNALKGMET
+144 NAIGNALRSKQPT
-156 PKEKVQD
+156 KEQTSN
-163 AFNLSKHGFLA
+163 AFDLSKHGFLA
-174 DWTTANNP
+174 DWTRINNP
-182 AGGDF
+182 AGGNL

-197 MDETTGKRGTSN
+197 VDEATGKRGTTN

-225 GEYDFSSSPFKNR
+225 GDYDFSSTPFKDR
-238 DTYISRLRAAAQ
+238 DTYVSRLRAAAE
-250 NLENGYNSEDVIA
+250 NLGNGYNSEDVIA

-272 FLSKFFATGAEEAPI
+272 FLSKFFSTGTEEPQA
-287 KKSELELQAE
+287 KQSELERQAE
-297 QAAKEQAERE
+297 QSAQELAQRRRDDE
-307 KEDQLRAVIKA
+307 LRAVI
-318 NEEDKYNRERDAFF
+318 EEEKQDQYNRQRDAFF
-332 TDYATQNPFQSTIS
+332 ADYQKQNPFNSTIKS
-346 GYATPSYNLQGTYN
+346 QAIALSYNPNTMYD
-360 WLQGRYKFGAGNM
+360 RA
-373 DATKEA
+373 ATKYGVDRSNTEALQSA
-379 VKTYINFPELASII
+379 VKEYINFPQLAAAI
-393 RGGKK
+393 RGKEHILQGQK
-398 ADNKGND
+398 DV
-405 ITALHIANNLDLAA
+405 TAAHIANNLDWAA
-419 QSDLLTDKVGDTGYY
+419 QSNLLTDKIGDTGYY

-447 IAYNPVTRQYQEQ
+447 IAYNPITRHYEEQ

-475 EYDRRHKG
+475 EYDRRNKN

-491 IAKYVEENQ
+491 LLKYTEEYQ

-509 QRRIDEK
+509 QQRIDQK

-547 GTAAADAAA
+547 GTAAADAIS

-580 NIGADIADESM
+580 NIGADIVDESM

-604 GTDVV
+604 GMDVV
-609 GLIPGLGTTG
+609 GLIPGMGATG

-636 RTLQAYGMI
+636 RTLQAYGM
-645 HSADAF
+645 
-651 NKLMSNP
+651 
-658 SDMSADDWRNLVTG
+658 V
-672 LQAISGE
+672 
-679 ARYKGVQKHQLGG
+679 
-692 IAKYVE
+692 
-698 ENQKKAQKE
+698 
-707 AEKQRRID
+707 
-715 EKVEET
+715 
-721 GKTREQVEAA
+721 
-731 ERRPMEEGFSTI
+731 
-743 DKVRLGTA
+743 
-751 AADAAAAAAAFIP
+751 
-764 GYGTV
+764 
-769 ASGVLGIGSTL
+769 
-780 TNIGAD
+780 
-786 IADESMSGWDVA
+786 
-798 GNALYGL
+798 
-805 GTDVVGLIPGLGT
+805 
-818 TGKAAKIVRVLKPVS
+818 
-833 KLAMR
+833 
-838 TLQAYGM
+838 
-845 IHSADAFNK
+845 HSADAFNK

-907 RVATISKEDLDK
+907 RMATISKEDLDK
-919 LRKTKGLKAQNKLFS
+919 LRETKGLKAQNKLFS

-939 QQLQRE
+939 QKLQRE
-945 FKDREINWK
+945 FKGREFNWK
-954 KPWKSRL
+954 QPWKSRL
-961 SSDSPEVSLRTES
+961 HSDNPEFSTRTES
-974 SFLPEDNS
+974 TLLPEDTS

-987 FRGMNR
+987 FRGM
-993 NTPQRKPQ
+993 Q
-1001 KKQQETP
+1001 KKEGNSKKKPSQQTTA
-1008 QSRFDR
+1008 SNFDR
-1014 LRQLSSQTGKL
+1014 LRNLSSQTGKL

-1042 GKLTEQE
+1042 GKLTQQE
-1049 IQALNQRRQN
+1049 IEALNQRRSN
-1059 RAGDGTDNSF
+1059 RAGSAEDNSF
-1069 QARLQRYKDAKRE
+1069 QARLARYKQDKKD
-1082 GKFTSVEDDIKRAKD
+1082 GKFNSVEDDIKRAKD

-1103 RQQRLAVPTGQGEI
+1103 RQQRLAVPTGQGSI
-1117 VSPDANQ
+1117 VSPDAKE
-1124 ARFIIGFSRAIPTV
+1124 ARFIMGLSKAIPTV
-1138 NPSRPPIS
+1138 NPSRPPIT
-1146 NPPAIIPKQQVRI
+1146 NPPAIIPRQQI
-1159 EQPQQSPFNYDRIR
+1159 EIPKPQTTPFNSQRIR
-1173 EGLARAERERLGKDI
+1173 EGLERAQRERLGRDI
-1188 GEQRLQRAIE
+1188 GDTRIQRAIE
-1198 ANPERSARLQSE
+1198 SNPERTARLQAQ
-1210 EAHRNVRQAFN
+1210 EAYRNVRQYFN
-1221 LYGAPQYKR
+1221 MYGVPQYKK
-1230 PLTGAAYK
+1230 PLTGAARRS
-1238 AKQDMYNRL
+1238 KQNTYNQL
-1247 FNQRRYDVI
+1247 FGEGYYAMQD
-1256 EAFRNR
+1256 ALRNR
-1262 ELPHRQ
+1262 PLPHKQ

-1280 RTAKREDGGTLD
+1280 RTVKREEGGILD
-1292 LVRVRKFQNAGK
+1292 RVRKFDGGGITETARKATQYALNNNW
-1304 FPEWYSKLYKF
+1304 FTNLYNQKS
-1315 QNLTGW
+1315 LTGW
-1321 NNSLNQSLAGPSI
+1321 DSSKDASKAGVSI
-1334 TNENVG
+1334 TNQNASHG
-1340 HYRAGDLN
+1340 NAGDLSIPF
-1348 EAYTKNNSYTS
+1348 YKNLMYTS
-1359 NPNLVGQDL
+1359 QSNLVGQDL
-1368 QSYYDS
+1368 QSYYNS
-1374 SFKGK
+1374 AFQGK
-1379 SLDDYVSAYNA
+1379 SLEDYVNGYNA

-1397 YWDQERTYKQSGA
+1397 YWDQERAYRQAGA
-1410 QEHNRLFKNMFGNR
+1410 SEHNRLFRNMFGNR
-1424 SDNSNNVWNIGYDS
+1424 SNNSNDVWNIGYDPK
-1438 NLEDIVGS
+1438 LDDVVGS

-1455 YEKEFDNLSDEE
+1455 YEKEFDALSDEE
-1467 KKSRIHKIDL
+1467 KKARVHKTDL
-1477 GDGNFGYVYKKANGD
+1477 GGGNVGYVYKKANGD
-1492 IAVWNQPETPATS
+1492 IAIWNEPVAPEQPTEPTKPAS
-1505 TNPADSQTTPTI
+1505 TTT
-1517 TSVIQPSQE
+1517 VIGPEQPKKE
-1526 PSDDN
+1526 GDTREMF
-1531 KQNKSFFSNIN
+1531 SFLRNIN

-1555 DRMNRRITDL
+1555 DRMNRRMTDL
-1565 AKESVVPLLKDP
+1565 AKASVTPLLKDP
-1577 FEVHR
+1577 FQVHR

-1638 NQVQRQY
+1638 NQTQRQY

-1675 QDKSKY
+1675 QDKSKF
-1681 EQAYLAKKFNIWDVF
+1681 EQAYLSKKFNIWDTF
-1696 GQQLEYDARTRQK
+1696 GQQLEYDARTKQQ

-1719 RSDIHNAISYAPNDY
+1719 RSDIHNAVNYAPNDY
-1734 GANLTPDELTV
+1734 GANLTPEELTV

-1751 GTNPSSLSSQEFN
+1751 GTNPSSLSTQEFN
-1764 SYKLAAQK
+1764 SYRLAAQK
-1772 VSRVETEQLRQY
+1772 VSRVETDQLRQH
-1784 YNVPNT
+1784 YNIPNT
-1790 RWSGKTPSTPWSP
+1790 RWSGKAGVPNTPWSAS
-1803 TISKAISA
+1803 ISFVKKGGVISA
-1811 KNGAKIAVAG
+1811 KNGSKIAVAG

-1837 ECIDRN
+1837 DCIDRN
-1843 EKAIDRLS
+1843 EKTLDRLS

>member
-1 MADEKGTQKP
+1 MATPTTNQKSAS
-11 KERVK
+11 VK
-16 YKFGQNDIDLTNYIH
+16 YKFGDDELDLNDYIRNLNHNY
-31 NLGTNV
+31 
-37 QSYLNSKN
+37 QSYVNSQN
-45 WNEGQKQEFMNAYNR
+45 WNEGQRQEFRSAYDNF
-60 YLTGLQDQLANNT
+60 LKGLQDQLANNT
-73 NRFTTDDFGS
+73 NRFSTDFSGS
-83 IIDSTGA
+83 IIDSTGQ

-100 PVGSEYYYDNKGNR
+100 PVGSEYYYNDKGDR
-114 ITTDDFNLLKKR
+114 ITTDDLNTMGKRQQKK
-126 KQKNYNTFS
+126 YSTFS
-135 ANREVATYF
+135 ANRQVATFF
-144 NTIGNALKGMET
+144 NKVGTALRDARKNKPT
-156 PKEKVQD
+156 TQNQSN

-174 DWTTANNP
+174 NWTTANNP
-182 AGGDF
+182 AGGEF
-187 NLDPYLEKDA
+187 NLSPYLEKDTL
-197 MDETTGKRGTSN
+197 DETTGLRGTTN

-220 YINNI
+220 YLNNV
-225 GEYDFSSSPFKNR
+225 GNYDFSGTPFKDR
-238 DTYISRLRAAAQ
+238 ETYISKLRAAAQ

-272 FLSKFFATGAEEAPI
+272 FLSKFFATGAEQKKTEVQQAVEDLMKIQQQQQAQKIIDRRNQLQYEADRD
-287 KKSELELQAE
+287 KFFSQYQAS
-297 QAAKEQAERE
+297 
-307 KEDQLRAVIKA
+307 
-318 NEEDKYNRERDAFF
+318 
-332 TDYATQNPFQSTIS
+332 NPFQSRE
-346 GYATPSYNLQGTYN
+346 PSIPLPLSYTRQAVEEAAIK
-360 WLQGRYKFGAGNM
+360 KFNADPNN
-373 DATKEA
+373 KEA
-379 VKTYINFPELASII
+379 VREAIRQYINIPQLSKFI
-393 RGGKK
+393 RGKSNLILQDGT
-398 ADNKGND
+398 D
-405 ITALHIANNLDLAA
+405 ITAQHITNNLDLAA
-419 QSDLLTDKVGDTGYY
+419 QADLFINPMYLDEQGKSILPNGYY
-434 VVPGSENYDNWSY
+434 VLPGSEDYDNWTY
-447 IAYNPVTRQYQEQ
+447 IAYNPNTRQYQEQ
-460 SMLLNEELKKKMAYA
+460 SMLLNDELKKRMAYS
-475 EYDRRHKG
+475 EYDKRNKKSNEA
-483 VQKHQLGG
+483 QKHQLGG
-491 IAKYVEENQ
+491 TFKDMESRRN
-500 KKAQKEAEK
+500 KAQEEK
-509 QRRIDEK
+509 QK
-516 VEETGKTREQVEA
+516 VEQKSYATGRTKEQIESDQAPHTEWSKADLLRLGAIGGDVASLIASMTGVGSVASAGIGMASTAANQAADMAEGMGFLESLGNNAVSYGLDALSLIPFARAAKIPKTIKAIAGFAPKLMAIISTAQGISNAPEITKSLSKLNSSESLTVEDWRNIA
-529 AERRPM
+529 N
-535 EEGFSTIDKVRL
+535 GIQIVL
-547 GTAAADAAA
+547 GGTAATHRASKAKSHVDAARTNDEWLKTEQGYRRISEQDMKKLREA
-556 AAAAFIPGYGT
+556 ATIKEQNTILSPYNVTLAESRKRFG
-567 VASGVLGIGSTLT
+567 LGKGK
-580 NIGADIADESM
+580 GKADITSENYYYDFDKPVTTY
-591 SGWDVA
+591 SGDLPIQHTFGPGEKW
-597 GNALYGL
+597 L
-604 GTDVV
+604 GTRN
-609 GLIPGLGTTG
+609 IPSLRIPAVRDAYNRVIHPQAYNRAKG
-619 KAAKIV
+619 KATEGNKQRSTFDI
-625 RVLKP
+625 
-630 VSKLAM
+630 SKL
-636 RTLQAYGMI
+636 
-645 HSADAF
+645 
-651 NKLMSNP
+651 
-658 SDMSADDWRNLVTG
+658 
-672 LQAISGE
+672 
-679 ARYKGVQKHQLGG
+679 
-692 IAKYVE
+692 
-698 ENQKKAQKE
+698 
-707 AEKQRRID
+707 
-715 EKVEET
+715 
-721 GKTREQVEAA
+721 RE
-731 ERRPMEEGFSTI
+731 
-743 DKVRLGTA
+743 
-751 AADAAAAAAAFIP
+751 
-764 GYGTV
+764 
-769 ASGVLGIGSTL
+769 
-780 TNIGAD
+780 
-786 IADESMSGWDVA
+786 
-798 GNALYGL
+798 
-805 GTDVVGLIPGLGT
+805 
-818 TGKAAKIVRVLKPVS
+818 
-833 KLAMR
+833 
-838 TLQAYGM
+838 
-845 IHSADAFNK
+845 
-854 LMSNPSDMSA
+854 
-864 DDWRNL
+864 
-870 VTGLQAISGE
+870 
-880 ARYKG
+880 
-885 GKRAVS
+885 
-891 RATTQRDV
+891 
-899 ADVKTSTG
+899 
-907 RVATISKEDLDK
+907 
-919 LRKTKGLKAQNKLFS
+919 
-934 ELTGG
+934 
-939 QQLQRE
+939 
-945 FKDREINWK
+945 
-954 KPWKSRL
+954 
-961 SSDSPEVSLRTES
+961 
-974 SFLPEDNS
+974 
-982 WDARL
+982 
-987 FRGMNR
+987 
-993 NTPQRKPQ
+993 
-1001 KKQQETP
+1001 
-1008 QSRFDR
+1008 
-1014 LRQLSSQTGKL
+1014 LSSQTGKL
-1025 TPQEIATINR
+1025 TSQEIATINR

-1049 IQALNQRRQN
+1049 IQTLNQRRQN
-1059 RAGDGTDNSF
+1059 RASDGTDNSF

-1124 ARFIIGFSRAIPTV
+1124 ARFIMGFSRAIPTV

-1210 EAHRNVRQAFN
+1210 EA
-1221 LYGAPQYKR
+1221 PQYKR

-1280 RTAKREDGGTLD
+1280 RTVKREDGGTLD

-1505 TNPADSQTTPTI
+1505 A
-1517 TSVIQPSQE
+1517 IQPPQE

-1681 EQAYLAKKFNIWDVF
+1681 EQAYLAKKFNIWDVV
-1696 GQQLEYDARTRQK
+1696 GQQLEYDERVKQW
-1709 ENKALADNFA
+1709 ENKALTDNFA
-1719 RSDIHNAISYAPNDY
+1719 RSDIHNAVNYAPNEY
-1734 GANLTPDELTV
+1734 GAGLSAEELSV

-1751 GTNPSSLSSQEFN
+1751 GTNPSSLQPNEFN
-1764 SYKLAAQK
+1764 QYRLAMQK
-1772 VSRVETEQLRQY
+1772 VSRVENEQLRQH
-1784 YNVPNT
+1784 YNIPNT
-1790 RWSGKTPSTPWSP
+1790 RWSGKSMQSIPEQ
-1803 TISKAISA
+1803 ISIIKKGGVVSA
-1811 KNGAKIAVAG
+1811 KNGSKIAVAG

-1837 ECIDRN
+1837 ETIDRN

-1851 KSLYGLIKA
+1851 KSLYGIIKA

>member
-1 MADEKGTQKP
+1 MATPTTNQKSAS
-11 KERVK
+11 VK
-16 YKFGQNDIDLTNYIH
+16 YKFGDDELDLNDYIRNLNHNY
-31 NLGTNV
+31 
-37 QSYLNSKN
+37 QSYVNSQN
-45 WNEGQKQEFMNAYNR
+45 WNEGQRQEFRSAYDNF
-60 YLTGLQDQLANNT
+60 LKGLQDQLANNT
-73 NRFTTDDFGS
+73 NRFSTDFSGS
-83 IIDSTGA
+83 IIDSTGQ

-100 PVGSEYYYDNKGNR
+100 PVGSEYYYNDKGDR
-114 ITTDDFNLLKKR
+114 ITTDDLNTMGKRQQKK
-126 KQKNYNTFS
+126 YSTFS
-135 ANREVATYF
+135 ANRQVATFF
-144 NTIGNALKGMET
+144 NKVGTALRDARKNKPT
-156 PKEKVQD
+156 TQNQSN

-174 DWTTANNP
+174 NWTTANNP
-182 AGGDF
+182 AGGEF
-187 NLDPYLEKDA
+187 NLSPYLEKDTL
-197 MDETTGKRGTSN
+197 DETTGLRGTTN

-220 YINNI
+220 YLNNV
-225 GEYDFSSSPFKNR
+225 GNYDFSGTPFKDR
-238 DTYISRLRAAAQ
+238 ETYISKLRAAAQ

-272 FLSKFFATGAEEAPI
+272 FLSKFFATGAEQ
-287 KKSELELQAE
+287 KKTEVQ
-297 QAAKEQAERE
+297 QAAEDLMKIQQQQQAQKIIDRRN
-307 KEDQLRAVIKA
+307 QLQYEADR
-318 NEEDKYNRERDAFF
+318 DKFF
-332 TDYATQNPFQSTIS
+332 SQYQASNPFQSRE
-346 GYATPSYNLQGTYN
+346 PSIPLPLSYTRQAVEEAAIK
-360 WLQGRYKFGAGNM
+360 KFNADPNN
-373 DATKEA
+373 KEA
-379 VKTYINFPELASII
+379 VREAIRQYINIPQLSKFI
-393 RGGKK
+393 RGKSNLILQDGT
-398 ADNKGND
+398 D
-405 ITALHIANNLDLAA
+405 ITAQHITNNLDLAA
-419 QSDLLTDKVGDTGYY
+419 QADLFINPMYLDEQGKSILPNGYY
-434 VVPGSENYDNWSY
+434 VLPGSEDYDNWTY
-447 IAYNPVTRQYQEQ
+447 IAYNPNTRQYQEQ
-460 SMLLNEELKKKMAYA
+460 SMLLNDELKKRMAYS
-475 EYDRRHKG
+475 EYDKRNKKSNEA
-483 VQKHQLGG
+483 QKHQLGG
-491 IAKYVEENQ
+491 TFKDMESRRN
-500 KKAQKEAEK
+500 KAQEEK
-509 QRRIDEK
+509 QK
-516 VEETGKTREQVEA
+516 VEQKSYATGRTKEQIESDQAPHTEWSKADLLRLGAIGGDVASLIASMTGVGSVASAGIGMASTAANQAADMAEGMGFLESLGNNAVSYGLDALSLIPFARAAKIPKTIKAIAGFAPKLMAIISTAQGISNAPEITKSLSKLNSSESLTVEDWRNIA
-529 AERRPM
+529 N
-535 EEGFSTIDKVRL
+535 GIQIVL
-547 GTAAADAAA
+547 GGTAATHRASKAKSHVDAARTNDEWLKTEQGYRRISEQDMKKLREA
-556 AAAAFIPGYGT
+556 ATIKEQNTILSPYNVTLAESRKRFG
-567 VASGVLGIGSTLT
+567 LGKGK
-580 NIGADIADESM
+580 GKADITSENYYYDFDKPVTTY
-591 SGWDVA
+591 SGDLPIQHTFGPGEKW
-597 GNALYGL
+597 L
-604 GTDVV
+604 GTRN
-609 GLIPGLGTTG
+609 IPSLRIPAVRDAYNRVIHPQAYNRAKG
-619 KAAKIV
+619 KATEGNKQRSTFDI
-625 RVLKP
+625 
-630 VSKLAM
+630 SKL
-636 RTLQAYGMI
+636 
-645 HSADAF
+645 
-651 NKLMSNP
+651 
-658 SDMSADDWRNLVTG
+658 
-672 LQAISGE
+672 
-679 ARYKGVQKHQLGG
+679 
-692 IAKYVE
+692 
-698 ENQKKAQKE
+698 
-707 AEKQRRID
+707 
-715 EKVEET
+715 
-721 GKTREQVEAA
+721 RE
-731 ERRPMEEGFSTI
+731 
-743 DKVRLGTA
+743 
-751 AADAAAAAAAFIP
+751 
-764 GYGTV
+764 
-769 ASGVLGIGSTL
+769 
-780 TNIGAD
+780 
-786 IADESMSGWDVA
+786 
-798 GNALYGL
+798 
-805 GTDVVGLIPGLGT
+805 
-818 TGKAAKIVRVLKPVS
+818 
-833 KLAMR
+833 
-838 TLQAYGM
+838 
-845 IHSADAFNK
+845 
-854 LMSNPSDMSA
+854 
-864 DDWRNL
+864 
-870 VTGLQAISGE
+870 
-880 ARYKG
+880 
-885 GKRAVS
+885 
-891 RATTQRDV
+891 
-899 ADVKTSTG
+899 
-907 RVATISKEDLDK
+907 
-919 LRKTKGLKAQNKLFS
+919 
-934 ELTGG
+934 
-939 QQLQRE
+939 
-945 FKDREINWK
+945 
-954 KPWKSRL
+954 
-961 SSDSPEVSLRTES
+961 
-974 SFLPEDNS
+974 
-982 WDARL
+982 
-987 FRGMNR
+987 
-993 NTPQRKPQ
+993 
-1001 KKQQETP
+1001 
-1008 QSRFDR
+1008 
-1014 LRQLSSQTGKL
+1014 LSSQTGKL
-1025 TPQEIATINR
+1025 TSQEIATINR

-1049 IQALNQRRQN
+1049 IQTLNQRRQN
-1059 RAGDGTDNSF
+1059 RASDGTDNSF

-1124 ARFIIGFSRAIPTV
+1124 ARFIMGFSRAIPTV

-1173 EGLARAERERLGKDI
+1173 EGLAGAERERLGKDI

-1198 ANPERSARLQSE
+1198 TNPERSARLQSE
-1210 EAHRNVRQAFN
+1210 EAYRNVRQAFN

-1230 PLTGAAYK
+1230 PLTGTAYK

-1280 RTAKREDGGTLD
+1280 RTVKREDGGTLD

-1505 TNPADSQTTPTI
+1505 A
-1517 TSVIQPSQE
+1517 IQPSQE

-1681 EQAYLAKKFNIWDVF
+1681 EQAYLAKKFNIWDVV
-1696 GQQLEYDARTRQK
+1696 GQQLEYDERVKQQ
-1709 ENKALADNFA
+1709 ENKALTDNFA
-1719 RSDIHNAISYAPNDY
+1719 RSDIHNAVNYAPNEY
-1734 GANLTPDELTV
+1734 GAGLSAEELSV

-1751 GTNPSSLSSQEFN
+1751 GTNPSSLQPNEFN
-1764 SYKLAAQK
+1764 QYRLAMQK
-1772 VSRVETEQLRQY
+1772 VSRVENEQLRQH
-1784 YNVPNT
+1784 YNIPNT
-1790 RWSGKTPSTPWSP
+1790 RWSGKSMQSIPEQ
-1803 TISKAISA
+1803 ISIIKKGGVVSA
-1811 KNGAKIAVAG
+1811 KNGSKIAVAG

>member
-1 MADEKGTQKP
+1 MATPTTNQKSAS
-11 KERVK
+11 VK
-16 YKFGQNDIDLTNYIH
+16 YKFGDDELDLNDYIRNLNHNY
-31 NLGTNV
+31 
-37 QSYLNSKN
+37 QSYVNSQN
-45 WNEGQKQEFMNAYNR
+45 WNEGQRQEFRSAYDNF
-60 YLTGLQDQLANNT
+60 LKGLQDQLANNT
-73 NRFTTDDFGS
+73 NRFSTDFSGS
-83 IIDSTGA
+83 IIDSTGQ

-100 PVGSEYYYDNKGNR
+100 PVGSEYYYNDKGDR
-114 ITTDDFNLLKKR
+114 ITTDDLNTMGKRQQKK
-126 KQKNYNTFS
+126 YSTFS
-135 ANREVATYF
+135 ANRQVATFF
-144 NTIGNALKGMET
+144 NKVGTALRDARKNKPT
-156 PKEKVQD
+156 TQNQSN

-174 DWTTANNP
+174 NWTTANNP
-182 AGGDF
+182 AGGEF
-187 NLDPYLEKDA
+187 NLSPYLEKDTL
-197 MDETTGKRGTSN
+197 DETTGLRGTTN

-220 YINNI
+220 YLNNV
-225 GEYDFSSSPFKNR
+225 GNYDFSGTPFKDR
-238 DTYISRLRAAAQ
+238 ETYISKLRAAAQ

-272 FLSKFFATGAEEAPI
+272 FLSKFFATGAEQ
-287 KKSELELQAE
+287 KKTEVQ
-297 QAAKEQAERE
+297 QAAEDLMKIQQQQQAQEIIDRRN
-307 KEDQLRAVIKA
+307 QLQYEADR
-318 NEEDKYNRERDAFF
+318 DKFF
-332 TDYATQNPFQSTIS
+332 SQYQASNPFQSRE
-346 GYATPSYNLQGTYN
+346 PSIPLPLSYTRQAVEEAAIK
-360 WLQGRYKFGAGNM
+360 KFNADPNN
-373 DATKEA
+373 KEA
-379 VKTYINFPELASII
+379 VREAIRQYINIPQLSKFI
-393 RGGKK
+393 RGKSNLILQDGT
-398 ADNKGND
+398 D
-405 ITALHIANNLDLAA
+405 ITAQHITNNLDLAA
-419 QSDLLTDKVGDTGYY
+419 QADLFINPMYLDEQGKSILPNGYY
-434 VVPGSENYDNWSY
+434 VLPGSEDYDNWTY
-447 IAYNPVTRQYQEQ
+447 IAYNPNTRQYQEQ
-460 SMLLNEELKKKMAYA
+460 SMLLNDELKKRMAYS
-475 EYDRRHKG
+475 EYDKRNKKSNEA
-483 VQKHQLGG
+483 QKHQLGG
-491 IAKYVEENQ
+491 TFKDMESRRN
-500 KKAQKEAEK
+500 KAQEEK
-509 QRRIDEK
+509 QK
-516 VEETGKTREQVEA
+516 VEQKSYATGRTKEQIESDQAPHTEWSKADLLRLGAIGGDVASLIASMTGVGSVASAGIGMASTAANQAADMAEGMGFLESLGNNAVSYGLDALSLIPFARAAKIPKTIKAIAGFAPKLMAIISTAQGISNAPEITKSLSKLNSSESLTVEDWRNIA
-529 AERRPM
+529 N
-535 EEGFSTIDKVRL
+535 GIQIVL
-547 GTAAADAAA
+547 GGTAATHRASKAKSHVDAARTNDEWLKTEQGYRRISEQDMKKLREA
-556 AAAAFIPGYGT
+556 ATIKEQNTILSPYNVTLAESRKRFG
-567 VASGVLGIGSTLT
+567 LGKGK
-580 NIGADIADESM
+580 GKADITSENYYYDFDKPVTTY
-591 SGWDVA
+591 SGDLPIQHTFGPGEKW
-597 GNALYGL
+597 L
-604 GTDVV
+604 GTRN
-609 GLIPGLGTTG
+609 IPSLRIPAVRDAYNRVIHPQAYNRAKG
-619 KAAKIV
+619 KATEGNKQRSTFDI
-625 RVLKP
+625 
-630 VSKLAM
+630 SKL
-636 RTLQAYGMI
+636 
-645 HSADAF
+645 
-651 NKLMSNP
+651 
-658 SDMSADDWRNLVTG
+658 
-672 LQAISGE
+672 
-679 ARYKGVQKHQLGG
+679 
-692 IAKYVE
+692 
-698 ENQKKAQKE
+698 
-707 AEKQRRID
+707 
-715 EKVEET
+715 
-721 GKTREQVEAA
+721 RE
-731 ERRPMEEGFSTI
+731 
-743 DKVRLGTA
+743 
-751 AADAAAAAAAFIP
+751 
-764 GYGTV
+764 
-769 ASGVLGIGSTL
+769 
-780 TNIGAD
+780 
-786 IADESMSGWDVA
+786 
-798 GNALYGL
+798 
-805 GTDVVGLIPGLGT
+805 
-818 TGKAAKIVRVLKPVS
+818 
-833 KLAMR
+833 
-838 TLQAYGM
+838 
-845 IHSADAFNK
+845 
-854 LMSNPSDMSA
+854 
-864 DDWRNL
+864 
-870 VTGLQAISGE
+870 
-880 ARYKG
+880 
-885 GKRAVS
+885 
-891 RATTQRDV
+891 
-899 ADVKTSTG
+899 
-907 RVATISKEDLDK
+907 
-919 LRKTKGLKAQNKLFS
+919 
-934 ELTGG
+934 
-939 QQLQRE
+939 
-945 FKDREINWK
+945 
-954 KPWKSRL
+954 
-961 SSDSPEVSLRTES
+961 
-974 SFLPEDNS
+974 
-982 WDARL
+982 
-987 FRGMNR
+987 
-993 NTPQRKPQ
+993 
-1001 KKQQETP
+1001 
-1008 QSRFDR
+1008 
-1014 LRQLSSQTGKL
+1014 LSSQTGKL
-1025 TPQEIATINR
+1025 TSQEIATINR

-1049 IQALNQRRQN
+1049 IQTLNQRRQN
-1059 RAGDGTDNSF
+1059 RASDGTDNSF

-1124 ARFIIGFSRAIPTV
+1124 ARFIMGFSRAIPTV

-1210 EAHRNVRQAFN
+1210 EAYRNVRQAFN

-1280 RTAKREDGGTLD
+1280 RTVKREDGGTLD

-1505 TNPADSQTTPTI
+1505 AIQPSQE
-1517 TSVIQPSQE
+1517 PSQE

-1681 EQAYLAKKFNIWDVF
+1681 EQAYLAKKFNIWDVV
-1696 GQQLEYDARTRQK
+1696 GQQLEQDERVKQQ
-1709 ENKALADNFA
+1709 ENKALTDNFA
-1719 RSDIHNAISYAPNDY
+1719 RSDIHNAVNYAPNEY
-1734 GANLTPDELTV
+1734 GAGLSAEELSV

-1751 GTNPSSLSSQEFN
+1751 GTNPSSLQPNEFN
-1764 SYKLAAQK
+1764 QYRLAMQK
-1772 VSRVETEQLRQY
+1772 VSRVENEQLRQH
-1784 YNVPNT
+1784 YNIPNT
-1790 RWSGKTPSTPWSP
+1790 RWSGKSMQSIPEQ
-1803 TISKAISA
+1803 ISIIKKGGVVSA
-1811 KNGAKIAVAG
+1811 KNGSKIAVAG

-1837 ECIDRN
+1837 ETIDRN

-1851 KSLYGLIKA
+1851 KSLYGIIKA

>member
-1 MADEKGTQKP
+1 MATPTTNQKSAS
-11 KERVK
+11 VK
-16 YKFGQNDIDLTNYIH
+16 YKFGDDELDLNDYIRNLNHNY
-31 NLGTNV
+31 
-37 QSYLNSKN
+37 QSYVNSQN
-45 WNEGQKQEFMNAYNR
+45 WNEGQRQEFRSAYDNF
-60 YLTGLQDQLANNT
+60 LKGLQDQLANNT
-73 NRFTTDDFGS
+73 NRFSTDFSGS
-83 IIDSTGA
+83 IIDSTGQ

-100 PVGSEYYYDNKGNR
+100 PVGSEYYYNDKGDR
-114 ITTDDFNLLKKR
+114 ITTDDLNTMGKRQQKK
-126 KQKNYNTFS
+126 YSTFS
-135 ANREVATYF
+135 ANRQVATFF
-144 NTIGNALKGMET
+144 NKVGTALRDARKNKPT
-156 PKEKVQD
+156 TQNQSN

-174 DWTTANNP
+174 NWTTANNP
-182 AGGDF
+182 AGGEF
-187 NLDPYLEKDA
+187 NLSPYLEKDTL
-197 MDETTGKRGTSN
+197 DETTGLRGTTN

-220 YINNI
+220 YLNNV
-225 GEYDFSSSPFKNR
+225 GNYDFSGTPFKDR
-238 DTYISRLRAAAQ
+238 ETYISKLRAAAQ

-272 FLSKFFATGAEEAPI
+272 FLSKFFATGAEQKKTEVQQTAEDLMKIQQQQQAQKIIDRRNQLQYEADRD
-287 KKSELELQAE
+287 KFFSQYQAS
-297 QAAKEQAERE
+297 
-307 KEDQLRAVIKA
+307 
-318 NEEDKYNRERDAFF
+318 
-332 TDYATQNPFQSTIS
+332 NPFQSRE
-346 GYATPSYNLQGTYN
+346 PSIPLPLSYTRQAVEEAAIK
-360 WLQGRYKFGAGNM
+360 KFNADPNN
-373 DATKEA
+373 KEA
-379 VKTYINFPELASII
+379 VREAIRQYINIPQLSKFI
-393 RGGKK
+393 RGKSNLILQDGT
-398 ADNKGND
+398 D
-405 ITALHIANNLDLAA
+405 ITAQHITNNLDLAA
-419 QSDLLTDKVGDTGYY
+419 QADLFINPMYLDEQGKSILPNGYY
-434 VVPGSENYDNWSY
+434 VLPGSEDYDNWTY
-447 IAYNPVTRQYQEQ
+447 IAYNPNTRQYQEQ
-460 SMLLNEELKKKMAYA
+460 SMLLNDELKKRMAYS
-475 EYDRRHKG
+475 EYDKRNKKSNEA
-483 VQKHQLGG
+483 QKHQLGG
-491 IAKYVEENQ
+491 TFKDMESRRN
-500 KKAQKEAEK
+500 KAQEEK
-509 QRRIDEK
+509 QK
-516 VEETGKTREQVEA
+516 VEQKSYATGRTKEQIESDQAPHTEWSKADLLRLGAIGGDVASLIASMTGVGSVASAGIGMASTAANQAADMAEGMGFLESLGNNAVSYGLDALSLIPFARAAKIPKTIKAIAGFAPKLMAIISTAQGISNAPEITKSLSKLNSSESLTVEDWRNIA
-529 AERRPM
+529 N
-535 EEGFSTIDKVRL
+535 GIQIVL
-547 GTAAADAAA
+547 GGTAATHRASKAKSHVDAARTNDEWLKTEQGYRRISEQDMKKLREA
-556 AAAAFIPGYGT
+556 ATIKEQNTILSPYNVTLAESRKRFG
-567 VASGVLGIGSTLT
+567 LGKGK
-580 NIGADIADESM
+580 GKADITSENYYYDFDKPVTTY
-591 SGWDVA
+591 SGDLPIQHTFGPGEKW
-597 GNALYGL
+597 L
-604 GTDVV
+604 GTRN
-609 GLIPGLGTTG
+609 IPSLRIPAVRDAYNRVIHPQVYNRAKG
-619 KAAKIV
+619 KATEGNKQRSTFDI
-625 RVLKP
+625 
-630 VSKLAM
+630 SKL
-636 RTLQAYGMI
+636 
-645 HSADAF
+645 
-651 NKLMSNP
+651 
-658 SDMSADDWRNLVTG
+658 
-672 LQAISGE
+672 
-679 ARYKGVQKHQLGG
+679 
-692 IAKYVE
+692 
-698 ENQKKAQKE
+698 
-707 AEKQRRID
+707 
-715 EKVEET
+715 
-721 GKTREQVEAA
+721 RE
-731 ERRPMEEGFSTI
+731 
-743 DKVRLGTA
+743 
-751 AADAAAAAAAFIP
+751 
-764 GYGTV
+764 
-769 ASGVLGIGSTL
+769 
-780 TNIGAD
+780 
-786 IADESMSGWDVA
+786 
-798 GNALYGL
+798 
-805 GTDVVGLIPGLGT
+805 
-818 TGKAAKIVRVLKPVS
+818 
-833 KLAMR
+833 
-838 TLQAYGM
+838 
-845 IHSADAFNK
+845 
-854 LMSNPSDMSA
+854 
-864 DDWRNL
+864 
-870 VTGLQAISGE
+870 
-880 ARYKG
+880 
-885 GKRAVS
+885 
-891 RATTQRDV
+891 
-899 ADVKTSTG
+899 
-907 RVATISKEDLDK
+907 
-919 LRKTKGLKAQNKLFS
+919 
-934 ELTGG
+934 
-939 QQLQRE
+939 
-945 FKDREINWK
+945 
-954 KPWKSRL
+954 
-961 SSDSPEVSLRTES
+961 
-974 SFLPEDNS
+974 
-982 WDARL
+982 
-987 FRGMNR
+987 
-993 NTPQRKPQ
+993 
-1001 KKQQETP
+1001 
-1008 QSRFDR
+1008 
-1014 LRQLSSQTGKL
+1014 LSSQTGKL
-1025 TPQEIATINR
+1025 TSQEIATINR

-1049 IQALNQRRQN
+1049 IQTLNQRRQN
-1059 RAGDGTDNSF
+1059 RASDGTDNSF

-1124 ARFIIGFSRAIPTV
+1124 ARFSRAIPTV

-1210 EAHRNVRQAFN
+1210 EAYRNVRQAFN

-1280 RTAKREDGGTLD
+1280 RTVKREDGGTLD

-1505 TNPADSQTTPTI
+1505 A
-1517 TSVIQPSQE
+1517 IQPSQE

-1681 EQAYLAKKFNIWDVF
+1681 EQAYLAKKFNIWDVV
-1696 GQQLEYDARTRQK
+1696 GQQLEYDERVKQQ
-1709 ENKALADNFA
+1709 ENKALTDNFA
-1719 RSDIHNAISYAPNDY
+1719 RSDIHNAVNYAPNEY
-1734 GANLTPDELTV
+1734 GAGLSAEELSV

-1751 GTNPSSLSSQEFN
+1751 GTNPSSLQPNEFN
-1764 SYKLAAQK
+1764 QYRLAMQK
-1772 VSRVETEQLRQY
+1772 VSRVENEQLRQH
-1784 YNVPNT
+1784 YNIPNT
-1790 RWSGKTPSTPWSP
+1790 RWSGKSMQSIPEQ
-1803 TISKAISA
+1803 ISIIKKGGVVSA
-1811 KNGAKIAVAG
+1811 KNGSKIAVAG

-1837 ECIDRN
+1837 ETIDRN

-1851 KSLYGLIKA
+1851 KSLYGIIKA

>member
-1 MADEKGTQKP
+1 MANNTETQKP

-16 YKFGQNDIDLTNYIH
+16 YKFGQSDIDLTNYIH

-45 WNEGQKQEFMNAYNR
+45 WNDGQKQEFMNAYNR

-100 PVGSEYYYDNKGNR
+100 PVGSEYYYDDKGNR
-114 ITTDDFNLLKKR
+114 ITTDDFNALKKR

-144 NTIGNALKGMET
+144 NAIGNALRSKQPT
-156 PKEKVQD
+156 KEQTSN
-163 AFNLSKHGFLA
+163 AFDLSKHGFLA
-174 DWTTANNP
+174 DWTRINNP
-182 AGGDF
+182 AGGNL

-197 MDETTGKRGTSN
+197 VDESTGKRGTTN

-225 GEYDFSSSPFKNR
+225 GDYDFSSTPFKDR
-238 DTYISRLRAAAQ
+238 DTYVSRLRAAAE
-250 NLENGYNSEDVIA
+250 NLGNGYNSEDVIA

-272 FLSKFFATGAEEAPI
+272 FLSKFFSTGAEEPQA
-287 KKSELELQAE
+287 KQSELERQAE
-297 QAAKEQAERE
+297 QSAQELAQRRRDDE
-307 KEDQLRAVIKA
+307 LRAVI
-318 NEEDKYNRERDAFF
+318 EEEKQDQYNRQRDAFF
-332 TDYATQNPFQSTIS
+332 ADYQKQNPFNSTIKS
-346 GYATPSYNLQGTYN
+346 QAMALSYNPNAMYD
-360 WLQGRYKFGAGNM
+360 RA
-373 DATKEA
+373 ATKYGVDRSNTEALQSA
-379 VKTYINFPELASII
+379 VKEYINFPQLAAAI
-393 RGGKK
+393 RGKEHILQGQK
-398 ADNKGND
+398 DV
-405 ITALHIANNLDLAA
+405 TAAHIANNLDWAA
-419 QSDLLTDKVGDTGYY
+419 QSNLLTDKIGDTGYY

-447 IAYNPVTRQYQEQ
+447 IAYNPITRHYEEQ

-475 EYDRRHKG
+475 EYDRRNKD

-491 IAKYVEENQ
+491 LLKYTEEYQ

-509 QRRIDEK
+509 QQRIDQK

-547 GTAAADAAA
+547 GTAAADAIS

-591 SGWDVA
+591 SGLDVA

-604 GTDVV
+604 VMDVV
-609 GLIPGLGTTG
+609 GLIPGMGATG

-636 RTLQAYGMI
+636 RTLQAYGM
-645 HSADAF
+645 
-651 NKLMSNP
+651 M
-658 SDMSADDWRNLVTG
+658 
-672 LQAISGE
+672 
-679 ARYKGVQKHQLGG
+679 
-692 IAKYVE
+692 
-698 ENQKKAQKE
+698 
-707 AEKQRRID
+707 
-715 EKVEET
+715 
-721 GKTREQVEAA
+721 
-731 ERRPMEEGFSTI
+731 
-743 DKVRLGTA
+743 
-751 AADAAAAAAAFIP
+751 
-764 GYGTV
+764 
-769 ASGVLGIGSTL
+769 
-780 TNIGAD
+780 
-786 IADESMSGWDVA
+786 
-798 GNALYGL
+798 
-805 GTDVVGLIPGLGT
+805 
-818 TGKAAKIVRVLKPVS
+818 
-833 KLAMR
+833 
-838 TLQAYGM
+838 
-845 IHSADAFNK
+845 HSADAFNK

-907 RVATISKEDLDK
+907 KMATISKEDLDK
-919 LRKTKGLKAQNKLFS
+919 LRETKGLKAQNKLFS

-939 QQLQRE
+939 QKLQRE
-945 FKDREINWK
+945 FKGREFNWK
-954 KPWKSRL
+954 QPWKSRL
-961 SSDSPEVSLRTES
+961 HSDNPEFSTRTES
-974 SFLPEDNS
+974 TFLPEDTS

-987 FRGMNR
+987 FRGM
-993 NTPQRKPQ
+993 Q
-1001 KKQQETP
+1001 KKEGNSKKKPSQQTTA
-1008 QSRFDR
+1008 SNFDR
-1014 LRQLSSQTGKL
+1014 LRNLSSQTGKL

-1042 GKLTEQE
+1042 GKLTQQE
-1049 IQALNQRRQN
+1049 IEALNQRRSN
-1059 RAGDGTDNSF
+1059 RAGSAEDNSF
-1069 QARLQRYKDAKRE
+1069 QARLARYKQDKKD
-1082 GKFTSVEDDIKRAKD
+1082 GKFNSVEDDIKRAKD

-1103 RQQRLAVPTGQGEI
+1103 RQQRLAVPTGQGSI
-1117 VSPDANQ
+1117 VSPDAKE
-1124 ARFIIGFSRAIPTV
+1124 ARFIMGLSKTIPTV
-1138 NPSRPPIS
+1138 NPSRPPIT
-1146 NPPAIIPKQQVRI
+1146 NPPAIIPRQQI
-1159 EQPQQSPFNYDRIR
+1159 EIPKPQTTPFNSQRIR
-1173 EGLARAERERLGKDI
+1173 EGLERAQRERLGRDI
-1188 GEQRLQRAIE
+1188 GDTRIQRAIE
-1198 ANPERSARLQSE
+1198 SNPERTARLQAQ
-1210 EAHRNVRQAFN
+1210 EAYRNVRQYFN
-1221 LYGAPQYKR
+1221 MYGVPQYKK
-1230 PLTGAAYK
+1230 PLTGAARRS
-1238 AKQDMYNRL
+1238 KQNTYNQL
-1247 FNQRRYDVI
+1247 FGEGYYAMQD
-1256 EAFRNR
+1256 ALRNR
-1262 ELPHRQ
+1262 PLPHKQ

-1280 RTAKREDGGTLD
+1280 RTVKREEGGILD
-1292 LVRVRKFQNAGK
+1292 KVRKFDGGGITETARKATQYALNNNW
-1304 FPEWYSKLYKF
+1304 FTNLYNQKS
-1315 QNLTGW
+1315 LTGW
-1321 NNSLNQSLAGPSI
+1321 DSSKDASKAGVSI
-1334 TNENVG
+1334 TNQNASHG
-1340 HYRAGDLN
+1340 NAGDLSIPF
-1348 EAYTKNNSYTS
+1348 YKNLTYTS
-1359 NPNLVGQDL
+1359 QSNLVGQDL
-1368 QSYYDS
+1368 QSYYNS
-1374 SFKGK
+1374 AFQGK
-1379 SLDDYVSAYNA
+1379 SLEDYVNGYNA

-1397 YWDQERTYKQSGA
+1397 YWDQERAYRQAGA
-1410 QEHNRLFKNMFGNR
+1410 SEHNRLFKNMFGNR
-1424 SDNSNNVWNIGYDS
+1424 SNNSNDVWNIGYDPK
-1438 NLEDIVGS
+1438 LDDVVGS

-1455 YEKEFDNLSDEE
+1455 YEKEFDALSDEE
-1467 KKSRIHKIDL
+1467 KKARVHKIDL
-1477 GDGNFGYVYKKANGD
+1477 GGGNVGYVYKKANGD
-1492 IAVWNQPETPATS
+1492 IAIWNEPVAPEQPTEPAKPAS
-1505 TNPADSQTTPTI
+1505 TTT
-1517 TSVIQPSQE
+1517 VIGPEQPKKE
-1526 PSDDN
+1526 GDTREMF
-1531 KQNKSFFSNIN
+1531 SFLRNIN

-1555 DRMNRRITDL
+1555 DRMNRRMTDL
-1565 AKESVVPLLKDP
+1565 AKASVTPLLKDP
-1577 FEVHR
+1577 FQVHR

-1638 NQVQRQY
+1638 NQTQRQY

-1675 QDKSKY
+1675 QDKSKF
-1681 EQAYLAKKFNIWDVF
+1681 EQAYLSKKFNIWDTF
-1696 GQQLEYDARTRQK
+1696 GQQLEYDARTKQQ

-1719 RSDIHNAISYAPNDY
+1719 RSDIHNAVNYAPNDY
-1734 GANLTPDELTV
+1734 GANLTPEELTV

-1751 GTNPSSLSSQEFN
+1751 GTNPSSLSTQEFN
-1764 SYKLAAQK
+1764 SYRLAAQK
-1772 VSRVETEQLRQY
+1772 VSRVETDQLRQH
-1784 YNVPNT
+1784 YNIPNT
-1790 RWSGKTPSTPWSP
+1790 RWSGKAGVPNTPWSAS
-1803 TISKAISA
+1803 ISFVKKGGIISA
-1811 KNGAKIAVAG
+1811 KNGSKIAVAG

-1837 ECIDRN
+1837 DCIDRN
-1843 EKAIDRLS
+1843 EKTLDRLS